1 MTYQEYM
8 NLLQT
13 KVIDILNRG
22 INPWQVEERA
32 RNGMSDRYYSGA
44 NALMLNISSLLF
56 HEGDMRWY
64 TLNQANK
71 LGSHVKKGMKA
82 TPAYFFQNTVDRPKK
97 DENGNIIKDENGL
110 TVYETVRI
118 PPVFKV
124 YYVFNARQLDP
135 VPPRKDVKHDTTFDR
150 EMAET
155 LLSNSPVNIDY
166 VQNPRQTPS
175 FIPGKDLI
183 KMPLRSTFP
192 DETEFFSTIFHEMA
206 HSTGAVNRLAR
217 KIENPFGNEPYAI
230 EELVAEIT
238 ALSLCED
245 CNMKYTHTSSAYYIG
260 SWLQAIRDPGFKLS
274 SIYSAVSKA
283 ARFLEHPEDRTRLIT
298 QVRNNEDEL
307 LLFNGEKYL
316 HIQRSES
323 DEEPWDYTIYD
334 KDLKD
339 LDGGRFGKE
348 GLKTSDAI
356 DQISQ
361 YHDLDPSIWTRVELS
376 TLNRIEE
383 PSVVAEKTPSTP
395 VYKTTEKATKQAET
409 TKISSLSPVIH
420 FTYSENYRVPINKDM
435 TIAEAD
441 KLLAMLNEDAR
452 KYEETITTRF
462 EIKFRLDGEDR
473 FYKTK
478 YVIGND
484 SDTIIEHISK
494 SAETF
499 LNDKKFQENYRNKY
513 GGEKFNEVL
522 EKKQSIHDRVVPSL
536 NCYKDLD
543 EQQERSEDLLERM
556 QKRSITT
563 VEREFIEYSKSVLD
577 WVTEQRKNLSSG
589 KPVDFLH
596 PPQLEDFQYIMP
608 ENGEDIKTVYIS
620 GPITADPNHRERFKS
635 AEESLSQAGYKAIN
649 PVELVKGKIPE
660 NLSAAETWRRAM
672 EIDLDALRH
681 SDAVVILDKNGLES
695 TGMDIETHLATRLNI
710 PLVTL
715 DHILSWKKE
724 QEKKVEIAKEQQ
736 NQRSVRR

>member
-13 KVIDILNRG
+13 KVIDILNKG

-71 LGSHVKKGMKA
+71 IGSHVIKGQKA
-82 TPAYFFQNTVDRPKK
+82 TPAYFFQNTVERPKK
-97 DENGNIIKDENGL
+97 DEDGNIVKDANGL
-110 TVYETVRI
+110 TVYEIVNI
-118 PPVFKV
+118 PPLFKV

-135 VPPRKDVKHDTTFDR
+135 IPPRKDVKHDTAYDK
-150 EMAET
+150 ELAESM
-155 LLSNSPVNIDY
+155 LSNTPVSIDY
-166 VQNPRQTPS
+166 VQNPKQTPS
-175 FIPGKDLI
+175 YIPGKDLI
-183 KMPLRSTFP
+183 RIPLRSSFP

-245 CNMKYTHTSSAYYIG
+245 CNMKYTNTSSAYYIA
-260 SWLQAIRDPGFKLS
+260 SWLQAIKDLGFKLS

-283 ARFLEHPEDRTRLIT
+283 ARFLEHPEDRTRLIA

-316 HIQRSES
+316 HLQRSYS

-334 KDLKD
+334 KNLKD

-361 YHDLDPSIWTRVELS
+361 NHDLDPSIWTRVELC
-376 TLNRIEE
+376 TLDRTEE
-383 PSVVAEKTPSTP
+383 PSIVAEKTPLA
-395 VYKTTEKATKQAET
+395 TTTKNVEKATKQPEPT
-409 TKISSLSPVIH
+409 EVSNLSPVIH
-420 FTYSENYRVPINKDM
+420 FTFSENYRVPINKGM

-441 KLLAMLNEDAR
+441 KLLATLNEDAK
-452 KYEETITTRF
+452 KYEETIKTRF
-462 EIKFRLDGEDR
+462 EITFKLEGEEKH
-473 FYKTK
+473 YKGV
-478 YVIGND
+478 YEIGND

-494 SAETF
+494 AAETF
-499 LNDKKFQENYRNKY
+499 LNDKNFQENFRNKY
-513 GGEKFNEVL
+513 GNEKFNEVL
-522 EKKQSIHDRVVPSL
+522 ENKQSIQDKIVPTL
-536 NCYKDLD
+536 NCYKNLD
-543 EQQERSEDLLERM
+543 EQQERSEELLERM

-563 VEREFIEYSKSVLD
+563 VEREFIEYSKSILD
-577 WVTEQRKNLSSG
+577 WVTEQRENLSSG
-589 KPVDFLH
+589 KAFDLLH

-608 ENGEDIKTVYIS
+608 ENGENIKTVYIS
-620 GPITADPNHRERFKS
+620 GPITADPNHRERFKN
-635 AEESLSQAGYKAIN
+635 AEESLSHAGYKAIN

-724 QEKKVEIAKEQQ
+724 QEKKIEIAKEQP

>member
-32 RNGMSDRYYSGA
+32 RNGISDRYYSGA

-71 LGSHVKKGMKA
+71 IGSHVINGQKA
-82 TPAYFFQNTVDRPKK
+82 TPAYFFQNTVERPKK
-97 DENGNIIKDENGL
+97 DEDGNIVKDKNGL
-110 TVYETVRI
+110 IVYETVRI
-118 PPVFKV
+118 PPIFKV

-135 VPPRKDVKHDTTFDR
+135 VPPRKDVKHDTTYDK
-150 EMAET
+150 ELAET
-155 LLSNSPVNIDY
+155 MLSNSPVSINY
-166 VQNPRQTPS
+166 VPNPKQVPS
-175 FIPGKDLI
+175 YRPGTDEI
-183 KMPLRSTFP
+183 TMPLKSTFL
-192 DETEFFSTIFHEMA
+192 DETEFFSTAFHEMA
-206 HSTGAVNRLAR
+206 HSTGAINRLAR

-245 CNMKYTHTSSAYYIG
+245 CNMKYTNTTSADYIA
-260 SWLQAIRDPGFKLS
+260 SWLQAIKDPDFKLS

-283 ARFLEHPEDRTRLIT
+283 ARFLEHPEDRARLIA

-316 HIQRSES
+316 HLQRSYS

-376 TLNRIEE
+376 TLNRTEE
-383 PSVVAEKTPSTP
+383 PSVVAETP
-395 VYKTTEKATKQAET
+395 A
-409 TKISSLSPVIH
+409 SPVIESKEAPKAKTKTELH
-420 FTYSENYRVPINKDM
+420 MTPVIRFTYSDNYRVPINKDL
-435 TIAEAD
+435 TITEAD
-441 KLLAMLNEDAR
+441 KLLASLNADAR
-452 KYEETITTRF
+452 RYDETIPT
-462 EIKFRLDGEDR
+462 KFNITVAINGKDEECPGR
-473 FYKTK
+473 
-478 YVIGND
+478 YVIGQD
-484 SDTIIEHISK
+484 SGTIFEHLTK
-494 SAETF
+494 ENEEF
-499 LNDKKFQENYRNKY
+499 LTNKRLRENIKRKH
-513 GGEKFNEVL
+513 GDEKFSRLLDL
-522 EKKQSIHDRVVPSL
+522 ENLKHDKILPALS
-536 NCYKDLD
+536 CHIGLD
-543 EQQERSEDLLERM
+543 EQQERSATLLERM
-556 QKRSITT
+556 EKRSITT
-563 VEREFIEYSKSVLD
+563 VEREFIEYSRSVLD
-577 WVTEQRKNLSSG
+577 WVEQQRKNIGTG
-589 KPVDFLH
+589 KAIDLLH

-608 ENGEDIKTVYIS
+608 DNGEAIKTVYIS
-620 GPITADPNHRERFKS
+620 GPITADPNHRERFKN
-635 AEESLSQAGYKAIN
+635 AEESLTQAGYKAIN

-724 QEKKVEIAKEQQ
+724 QEKKTEMQKEQS

>member
-32 RNGMSDRYYSGA
+32 RNGMTDRYYSGA

-56 HEGDMRWY
+56 HNGDMRWY

-71 LGSHVKKGMKA
+71 LGSHVIKGQKA

-97 DENGNIIKDENGL
+97 DEDGNIVKDANGL
-110 TVYETVRI
+110 IVYETVRI
-118 PPVFKV
+118 PPIFKV
-124 YYVFNARQLDP
+124 YYVFNARQLNP
-135 VPPRKDVKHDTTFDR
+135 VPPRKDVKHDTTYDR
-150 EMAET
+150 GLAET
-155 LLSNSPVNIDY
+155 FLANSPAGINY
-166 VQNPRQTPS
+166 VPNPKQVPS
-175 FIPGKDLI
+175 YRPGTDEI
-183 KMPLRSTFP
+183 TMPLKSSFL
-192 DETEFFSTIFHEMA
+192 DETEFFSSAFHEMA
-206 HSTGAVNRLAR
+206 HSTGAINRLAR

-245 CNMKYTHTSSAYYIG
+245 CNMKYTNTTSADYIA
-260 SWLQAIRDPGFKLS
+260 SWLEAIKDPDFKLS

-283 ARFLEHPEDRTRLIT
+283 ARFLEHPEDRTRLIA

-316 HIQRSES
+316 HIQRSYS

-334 KDLKD
+334 KNLYE

-361 YHDLDPSIWTRVELS
+361 YHDLDPSTWTRVELS
-376 TLNRIEE
+376 KLDRAEE
-383 PSVVAEKTPSTP
+383 PSVVAETPAPPVVEPKEDPKQAAKQEELHMTP
-395 VYKTTEKATKQAET
+395 V
-409 TKISSLSPVIH
+409 IR
-420 FTYSENYRVPINKDM
+420 FTYSDNYRVPINKDM

-441 KLLAMLNEDAR
+441 KLLASLNEDAR
-452 KYEETITTRF
+452 RYEETIPT
-462 EIKFRLDGEDR
+462 KFNITVAINGKDEECPGR
-473 FYKTK
+473 
-478 YVIGND
+478 YVIGQD
-484 SDTIIEHISK
+484 SGTIFEHLSK
-494 SAETF
+494 ENEIF
-499 LNDKKFQENYRNKY
+499 LINKRLQENVKRKH
-513 GGEKFNEVL
+513 GNENFSKLLDL
-522 EKKQSIHDRVVPSL
+522 ENLKHDKILPAL
-536 NCYKDLD
+536 GCHIGLD
-543 EQQERSEDLLERM
+543 EQQERSEALLESM
-556 QKRSITT
+556 EKRSITT
-563 VEREFIEYSKSVLD
+563 VEREFIEYSRSVLD
-577 WVTEQRKNLSSG
+577 WVEQQRENLGTG
-589 KPVDFLH
+589 KAIDLLH

-608 ENGEDIKTVYIS
+608 ENGEAIKTVYIS
-620 GPITADPNHRERFKS
+620 GPITADPNHKERFKN

-649 PVELVKGKIPE
+649 PVELVKGKLPE

-724 QEKKVEIAKEQQ
+724 QEKKTEMQKEQS

>member
-32 RNGMSDRYYSGA
+32 RNGMTDRYYSGA

-71 LGSHVKKGMKA
+71 IGSHVIKGQKA
-82 TPAYFFQNTVDRPKK
+82 TPAYFFQNTVERPKK
-97 DENGNIIKDENGL
+97 DEDGNIVKDKNGL
-110 TVYETVRI
+110 IVYETVRT
-118 PPVFKV
+118 PPIFKV

-135 VPPRKDVKHDTTFDR
+135 VPPRKDVKHDTTYDKDL
-150 EMAET
+150 AET
-155 LLSNSPVNIDY
+155 MLSNSPVSINY
-166 VQNPRQTPS
+166 VPNPKQVPS
-175 FIPGKDLI
+175 YRPGTDEI
-183 KMPLRSTFP
+183 TMPLKSTFL
-192 DETEFFSTIFHEMA
+192 DETEFFSTAFHEMA
-206 HSTGAVNRLAR
+206 HSTGAINRLAR

-245 CNMKYTHTSSAYYIG
+245 CNMKYTNTTSADYIA
-260 SWLQAIRDPGFKLS
+260 SWLQAIKDPDFKLS

-283 ARFLEHPEDRTRLIT
+283 ARFLEHPEDRTRLIA

-316 HIQRSES
+316 HIQRSYS

-334 KDLKD
+334 KNLYE

-361 YHDLDPSIWTRVELS
+361 YHDLDPSTWTRVELS
-376 TLNRIEE
+376 KLDRAEE
-383 PSVVAEKTPSTP
+383 PSVVAETPAPPVVEPKEDPKQAAKQEELHMTP
-395 VYKTTEKATKQAET
+395 V
-409 TKISSLSPVIH
+409 IR
-420 FTYSENYRVPINKDM
+420 FTYSDNYRVPINKDM

-441 KLLAMLNEDAR
+441 KLLASLNEDAR
-452 KYEETITTRF
+452 RYEETIPT
-462 EIKFRLDGEDR
+462 KFNITVAINGKDEECPGR
-473 FYKTK
+473 
-478 YVIGND
+478 YVIGQD
-484 SDTIIEHISK
+484 SGTIFEHLSK
-494 SAETF
+494 ENEIF
-499 LNDKKFQENYRNKY
+499 LINKRLQENVKRKH
-513 GGEKFNEVL
+513 GNENFSKLLDL
-522 EKKQSIHDRVVPSL
+522 ENLKHDKILPAL
-536 NCYKDLD
+536 GCHIGLD
-543 EQQERSEDLLERM
+543 EQQERSEALLESM
-556 QKRSITT
+556 EKRSITT
-563 VEREFIEYSKSVLD
+563 VEREFIEYSRSVLD
-577 WVTEQRKNLSSG
+577 WVEQQRENLGTG
-589 KPVDFLH
+589 KAIDLLH

-608 ENGEDIKTVYIS
+608 ENGEAIKTVYIS
-620 GPITADPNHRERFKS
+620 GPITADPNHKERFKN

-649 PVELVKGKIPE
+649 PVELVKGKLPE

-724 QEKKVEIAKEQQ
+724 QEKKTEMQKEQS

>member
-1 MTYQEYM
+1 
-8 NLLQT
+8 
-13 KVIDILNRG
+13 
-22 INPWQVEERA
+22 
-32 RNGMSDRYYSGA
+32 
-44 NALMLNISSLLF
+44 
-56 HEGDMRWY
+56 
-64 TLNQANK
+64 
-71 LGSHVKKGMKA
+71 MKA
-82 TPAYFFQNTVDRPKK
+82 TPAYFFQNTVEWPKK
-97 DENGNIIKDENGL
+97 EDEGYVIKDANGL
-110 TVYETVRI
+110 IVYETVRI
-118 PPVFKV
+118 PPIFKV

-135 VPPRKDVKHDTTFDR
+135 IPPRKDVKHDTTYDKGL
-150 EMAET
+150 AET
-155 LLSNSPVNIDY
+155 LLANSPAGINY
-166 VQNPRQTPS
+166 VPNPKKTPS
-175 FIPGKDLI
+175 YRPETDEITL
-183 KMPLRSTFP
+183 PLKSFFL
-192 DETEFFSTIFHEMA
+192 DETEFFSTAFHEMA

-245 CNMKYTHTSSAYYIG
+245 CNMKYTNTTSAEYIA
-260 SWLQAIRDPGFKLS
+260 SWLEAIRNPDFKLS

-283 ARFLEHPEDRTRLIT
+283 ARFLEHPEDRARLIT
-298 QVRNNEDEL
+298 QVRNNEDEV

-334 KDLKD
+334 KDLND

-361 YHDLDPSIWTRVELS
+361 YHNLDPSIWTRVELS
-376 TLNRIEE
+376 TLERTEE
-383 PSVVAEKTPSTP
+383 PSVVAEPPATP
-395 VYKTTEKATKQAET
+395 VIEPKEEPKPDAKQKLHLT
-409 TKISSLSPVIH
+409 PVIH
-420 FTYSENYRVPINKDM
+420 FTYADNYRGVPINKDM

-441 KLLAMLNEDAR
+441 KLLASVNEDAKR
-452 KYEETITTRF
+452 YKETIPT
-462 EIKFRLDGEDR
+462 KFKITVAINGKDEECSGR
-473 FYKTK
+473 
-478 YVIGND
+478 YVIGQD
-484 SDTIIEHISK
+484 SETIFELLTK
-494 SAETF
+494 ENELF
-499 LNDKKFQENYRNKY
+499 LSNKKLQENVKRKH
-513 GGEKFNEVL
+513 GDEKFSQLLDL
-522 EKKQSIHDRVVPSL
+522 ENLKHDKILPALS
-536 NCYKDLD
+536 CHMDLD
-543 EQQERSEDLLERM
+543 EQQERSKDLLARM
-556 QKRSITT
+556 EKRSITT

-577 WVTEQRKNLSSG
+577 WVEQQRENLGTG
-589 KPVDFLH
+589 KAVNLLH

-620 GPITADPNHRERFKS
+620 GPITADPNHRERFS
-635 AEESLSQAGYKAIN
+635 NAEKSLSEAGYKAIN

-724 QEKKVEIAKEQQ
+724 QEKKTEIAKEQP

>member
-1 MTYQEYM
+1 MTYLEYM

-13 KVIDILNRG
+13 KVVDILNKG
-22 INPWQVEERA
+22 INPWQVDERA

-56 HEGDMRWY
+56 HNGDMRWY

-71 LGSHVKKGMKA
+71 IGSHVRKGEKA
-82 TPAYFFQNTVDRPKK
+82 TPAYFFQNTVERPKK
-97 DENGNIIKDENGL
+97 DDDGNIVKDANGL
-110 TVYETVRI
+110 IVYETVRI
-118 PPVFKV
+118 PPIFKV

-135 VPPRKDVKHDTTFDR
+135 IPPRKDVKHDTTYDK
-150 EMAET
+150 ELAET
-155 LLSNSPVNIDY
+155 MLSNSPASINY
-166 VQNPRQTPS
+166 VSNPNQVPS
-175 FIPGKDLI
+175 YRPGTDEITIPLKSFFL
-183 KMPLRSTFP
+183 
-192 DETEFFSTIFHEMA
+192 DETEFFSTAFHEMA
-206 HSTGAVNRLAR
+206 HSTGAISRLAR
-217 KIENPFGNEPYAI
+217 EIANPFGSEPYAI

-245 CNMKYTHTSSAYYIG
+245 CNMKYTHTTSADYIG
-260 SWLQAIRDPGFKLS
+260 SWLQAIRNPDFKLS

-283 ARFLEHPEDRTRLIT
+283 ARFLEHPEDRIRLISQT
-298 QVRNNEDEL
+298 RNNEDEL

-316 HIQRSES
+316 HIQRSDS

-334 KDLKD
+334 KNLKD

-361 YHDLDPSIWTRVELS
+361 YHDLDPSIWKRVELS
-376 TLNRIEE
+376 TLEKTEE
-383 PSVVAEKTPSTP
+383 PSVVADSITSPDAEPQKEANHEEKQHLHMTP
-395 VYKTTEKATKQAET
+395 V
-409 TKISSLSPVIH
+409 IR
-420 FTYSENYRVPINKDM
+420 FTFSENYRVPINKDM

-441 KLLAMLNEDAR
+441 KLLASLNEDAKR
-452 KYEETITTRF
+452 YEETI
-462 EIKFRLDGEDR
+462 
-473 FYKTK
+473 KTK
-478 YVIGND
+478 FNIKVAINGKDEECPGRYDIGRD
-484 SDTIIEHISK
+484 SGTIFEHLT
-494 SAETF
+494 ETNEKF
-499 LNDKKFQENYRNKY
+499 LSDKKLQENIRKKH
-513 GGEKFNEVL
+513 GDEKFSSLL
-522 EKKQSIHDRVVPSL
+522 EKENLIHDRILPAL
-536 NCYKDLD
+536 GCHLDLD
-543 EQQERSEDLLERM
+543 EQQERSEALLERM
-556 QKRSITT
+556 EKRSITT

-577 WVTEQRKNLSSG
+577 WVEQQRENIGTGKHVNLL
-589 KPVDFLH
+589 D

-608 ENGEDIKTVYIS
+608 ENGEAIRTVYIS
-620 GPITADPNHRERFKS
+620 GPITADPNHRERFKN

-660 NLSAAETWRRAM
+660 NFSAAETWRRAM

-724 QEKKVEIAKEQQ
+724 QEKKTEIAKEQP

>member
-32 RNGMSDRYYSGA
+32 RNGMTDRYYNGA

-82 TPAYFFQNTVDRPKK
+82 TPAYFFQNTVERPKK
-97 DENGNIIKDENGL
+97 DDDGNVIKDANGL
-110 TVYETVRI
+110 IVYETVRI
-118 PPVFKV
+118 PPIFKV

-135 VPPRKDVKHDTTFDR
+135 IPPRKDVKHDTTYDKGL
-150 EMAET
+150 AET
-155 LLSNSPVNIDY
+155 LLANSPAGINY
-166 VQNPRQTPS
+166 VPNPKKTPS
-175 FIPGKDLI
+175 YRPETDEITL
-183 KMPLRSTFP
+183 PLKSFFL
-192 DETEFFSTIFHEMA
+192 DETEFFSTAFHEMA

-245 CNMKYTHTSSAYYIG
+245 CNMKYTNTTSAEYIA
-260 SWLQAIRDPGFKLS
+260 SWLEAIRNPDFKLS

-283 ARFLEHPEDRTRLIT
+283 ARFLEHPEDRARLIT
-298 QVRNNEDEL
+298 QVRNNEDEV

-334 KDLKD
+334 KDLND

-361 YHDLDPSIWTRVELS
+361 YHNLDPSIWTRVELS
-376 TLNRIEE
+376 TLERTEE
-383 PSVVAEKTPSTP
+383 PSVVAEPPATP
-395 VYKTTEKATKQAET
+395 VIEPKEEPKPDAKQKLHLT
-409 TKISSLSPVIH
+409 PVIH
-420 FTYSENYRVPINKDM
+420 FTYADNYRGVPINKDM

-441 KLLAMLNEDAR
+441 KLLASVNEDAKR
-452 KYEETITTRF
+452 YKETIPT
-462 EIKFRLDGEDR
+462 KFKITVAINGKDEECPGR
-473 FYKTK
+473 
-478 YVIGND
+478 YVIGQD
-484 SDTIIEHISK
+484 SETIFELLTK
-494 SAETF
+494 ENELF
-499 LNDKKFQENYRNKY
+499 LSNKKLQENVKRKH
-513 GGEKFNEVL
+513 GDEKFSQLLDL
-522 EKKQSIHDRVVPSL
+522 ENLKHDKILPALS
-536 NCYKDLD
+536 CHMDLD
-543 EQQERSEDLLERM
+543 EQQERSKDLLARM
-556 QKRSITT
+556 EKRSITT

-577 WVTEQRKNLSSG
+577 WVEQQRENLGTG
-589 KPVDFLH
+589 KAVNLLH

-620 GPITADPNHRERFKS
+620 GPITADPNHRERFS
-635 AEESLSQAGYKAIN
+635 NAEKSLSEAGYKAIN

-724 QEKKVEIAKEQQ
+724 QEKKTEIAKEQP

>member
-32 RNGMSDRYYSGA
+32 RNGISDRYYSGA

-71 LGSHVKKGMKA
+71 IGSHVIKGQKA
-82 TPAYFFQNTVDRPKK
+82 TPAYFFQNTVERPKK
-97 DENGNIIKDENGL
+97 DEDGNIIKDKNGL
-110 TVYETVRI
+110 IVYETVRI
-118 PPVFKV
+118 PPIFKV

-135 VPPRKDVKHDTTFDR
+135 VPPRKDVKHDTTYDK
-150 EMAET
+150 ELAET
-155 LLSNSPVNIDY
+155 MLSNSPVSINY
-166 VQNPRQTPS
+166 VPNPKQVPS
-175 FIPGKDLI
+175 YRPGTDEI
-183 KMPLRSTFP
+183 TMPLKSTFL
-192 DETEFFSTIFHEMA
+192 DETEFFSTAFHEMA
-206 HSTGAVNRLAR
+206 HSTGAINRLAR

-245 CNMKYTHTSSAYYIG
+245 CNMKYTNTTSADYIA
-260 SWLQAIRDPGFKLS
+260 SWLQAIKDPDFKLS
-274 SIYSAVSKA
+274 SIYSSVSKA
-283 ARFLEHPEDRTRLIT
+283 ARFLEHPEDRARLIA
-298 QVRNNEDEL
+298 QGRNNEDEI

-316 HIQRSES
+316 HLQRSYS

-376 TLNRIEE
+376 ILNRTEE
-383 PSVVAEKTPSTP
+383 PSVVAETP
-395 VYKTTEKATKQAET
+395 A
-409 TKISSLSPVIH
+409 SPVIESEEVPKAETKTELH
-420 FTYSENYRVPINKDM
+420 MTPVIRFTYSDNYRVPINKDLTM
-435 TIAEAD
+435 AEAD
-441 KLLAMLNEDAR
+441 KLLASLNEDAR
-452 KYEETITTRF
+452 RYEETIPT
-462 EIKFRLDGEDR
+462 KFNITVAINGKDEECPGR
-473 FYKTK
+473 
-478 YVIGND
+478 YVIGRDSGTIFEHLTKEND
-484 SDTIIEHISK
+484 E
-494 SAETF
+494 F
-499 LNDKKFQENYRNKY
+499 LTNKRLRENIKRKH
-513 GGEKFNEVL
+513 GDEKFSRLLDL
-522 EKKQSIHDRVVPSL
+522 ENLKHDKILPALS
-536 NCYKDLD
+536 CHIGLD
-543 EQQERSEDLLERM
+543 EQQERSETLLENM
-556 QKRSITT
+556 EKRSITT
-563 VEREFIEYSKSVLD
+563 VEREFIEYSRSVLD
-577 WVTEQRKNLSSG
+577 WVEQQRKNIGTG
-589 KPVDFLH
+589 KAIDLLR

-608 ENGEDIKTVYIS
+608 ENGEAIKTVYIS
-620 GPITADPNHRERFKS
+620 GPITADPNHRERFKN
-635 AEESLSQAGYKAIN
+635 AEESLSQAGYRAIN

-724 QEKKVEIAKEQQ
+724 QEKKTEIAKEQPT
-736 NQRSVRR
+736 QRSVRR

>member
-1 MTYQEYM
+1 M
-8 NLLQT
+8 
-13 KVIDILNRG
+13 
-22 INPWQVEERA
+22 
-32 RNGMSDRYYSGA
+32 
-44 NALMLNISSLLF
+44 
-56 HEGDMRWY
+56 
-64 TLNQANK
+64 
-71 LGSHVKKGMKA
+71 
-82 TPAYFFQNTVDRPKK
+82 
-97 DENGNIIKDENGL
+97 IK
-110 TVYETVRI
+110 I
-118 PPVFKV
+118 
-124 YYVFNARQLDP
+124 
-135 VPPRKDVKHDTTFDR
+135 
-150 EMAET
+150 
-155 LLSNSPVNIDY
+155 
-166 VQNPRQTPS
+166 
-175 FIPGKDLI
+175 
-183 KMPLRSTFP
+183 PLRSSFP
-192 DETEFFSTIFHEMA
+192 DETEFFSTTFHEMA
-206 HSTGAVNRLAR
+206 HSTGAINRLAR
-217 KIENPFGNEPYAI
+217 EIANPFGSEPYAI

-245 CNMKYTHTSSAYYIG
+245 CNMKYTHTTSADYIG
-260 SWLQAIRDPGFKLS
+260 SWLQAISNPDFKLA
-274 SIYSAVSKA
+274 SIYSSVSKA
-283 ARFLEHPEDRTRLIT
+283 ARFLEHPEDRTRLIA
-298 QVRNNEDEL
+298 QVRNNEEEL

-316 HIQRSES
+316 HLQRSES

-361 YHDLDPSIWTRVELS
+361 YHNLDPSIWQRVELS
-376 TLNRIEE
+376 TLDMAVE
-383 PSVVAEKTPSTP
+383 PSIVAEKAPSASISKNNEQIASKSEDK
-395 VYKTTEKATKQAET
+395 KT
-409 TKISSLSPVIH
+409 SSFAPVIR
-420 FTYSENYRVPINKDM
+420 FTFSENYRVPRDKDM

-441 KLLAMLNEDAR
+441 KLLASLNEDAK
-452 KYEETITTRF
+452 KYEETIKTRF
-462 EIKFRLDGEDR
+462 EISFKLDGEDK
-473 FYKTK
+473 FYKGK
-478 YVIGND
+478 YEIGND

-499 LNDKKFQENYRNKY
+499 LNDKNLQENFRKKY
-513 GGEKFNEVL
+513 GDEKFNEIL
-522 EKKQSIHDRVVPSL
+522 ENKQSIQDRIVPTL
-536 NCYKDLD
+536 NCYKNLD
-543 EQQERSEDLLERM
+543 EQQERSENLLERM

-563 VEREFIEYSKSVLD
+563 VEREFIEYSKSILD

-589 KPVDFLH
+589 KSFDLLH

-608 ENGEDIKTVYIS
+608 ENGDDIKTVYIS
-620 GPITADPNHRERFKS
+620 GPITAYPNHRERFKS

-724 QEKKVEIAKEQQ
+724 QEKNAEIAKEQP

>member
-22 INPWQVEERA
+22 INPWQIEERA
-32 RNGMSDRYYSGA
+32 RNGISDRYYSGA

-71 LGSHVKKGMKA
+71 IGSHVIKGHKA
-82 TPAYFFQNTVDRPKK
+82 TPAYFFQNTVERPKK
-97 DENGNIIKDENGL
+97 DEDGNIVKDKNGL
-110 TVYETVRI
+110 IVYETVRI
-118 PPVFKV
+118 PPIFKV

-135 VPPRKDVKHDTTFDR
+135 VPPRKDVKHDTTYDKDL
-150 EMAET
+150 AET
-155 LLSNSPVNIDY
+155 MLSNSPVSINY
-166 VQNPRQTPS
+166 VPNPKQVPS
-175 FIPGKDLI
+175 YRPGTDEI
-183 KMPLRSTFP
+183 TMPLKSTFL
-192 DETEFFSTIFHEMA
+192 DETEFFSTAFHEMA
-206 HSTGAVNRLAR
+206 HSTGAINRLAR

-245 CNMKYTHTSSAYYIG
+245 CNMKYTNTTSADYIA
-260 SWLQAIRDPGFKLS
+260 SWLQAIKDPDFKLS

-283 ARFLEHPEDRTRLIT
+283 ARFLEHPEDRTRLIA
-298 QVRNNEDEL
+298 QGRNNEDEL

-316 HIQRSES
+316 HLQRSYS

-376 TLNRIEE
+376 ILNRTEE
-383 PSVVAEKTPSTP
+383 PSVVAETP
-395 VYKTTEKATKQAET
+395 A
-409 TKISSLSPVIH
+409 SPVIESEEAPKAETKTELH
-420 FTYSENYRVPINKDM
+420 MTPVIRFTYSDNYRVPIDKDM
-435 TIAEAD
+435 TMAEAD
-441 KLLAMLNEDAR
+441 KLLASLNEDAR
-452 KYEETITTRF
+452 RYEETIPT
-462 EIKFRLDGEDR
+462 KFNITVAINGKDEECPGR
-473 FYKTK
+473 
-478 YVIGND
+478 YVIGRD
-484 SDTIIEHISK
+484 SGTIFEHLTK
-494 SAETF
+494 ENEEF
-499 LNDKKFQENYRNKY
+499 LTNKRLRENIKRKH
-513 GGEKFNEVL
+513 GDEKFSRLLDL
-522 EKKQSIHDRVVPSL
+522 ENLKHDKILPALS
-536 NCYKDLD
+536 CHIGLD
-543 EQQERSEDLLERM
+543 EQQERSATLLENM
-556 QKRSITT
+556 EKRSITT
-563 VEREFIEYSKSVLD
+563 SVLD
-577 WVTEQRKNLSSG
+577 WVEQQRKNIGTG
-589 KPVDFLH
+589 KAIDLLH

-608 ENGEDIKTVYIS
+608 ENGEAIKTVYIS
-620 GPITADPNHRERFKS
+620 GPITADPNHRERFKN

-724 QEKKVEIAKEQQ
+724 QEKKTEIAKEQPT
-736 NQRSVRR
+736 QRSVRR

>member
-32 RNGMSDRYYSGA
+32 RNGMSNRYYSGA

-71 LGSHVKKGMKA
+71 LGSHVKKGQKA
-82 TPAYFFQNTVDRPKK
+82 TPAYFFQNTIDRPKK
-97 DENGNIIKDENGL
+97 DEDGNIIKDANGL

-118 PPVFKV
+118 PPIFKV

-135 VPPRKDVKHDTTFDR
+135 IPPRKDVKHDTTFDR

-183 KMPLRSTFP
+183 RIPLRSSFP

-245 CNMKYTHTSSAYYIG
+245 CNMKYTHTTSAEYIA
-260 SWLQAIRDPGFKLS
+260 SWLQAIKDPGFKLS
-274 SIYSAVSKA
+274 SIYSSVSKA
-283 ARFLEHPEDRTRLIT
+283 ARFLEHPEDRTRLIA

-316 HIQRSES
+316 HLQRSES

-334 KDLKD
+334 KNLKD

-361 YHDLDPSIWTRVELS
+361 YHDLDPSIWQRVELS
-376 TLNRIEE
+376 ILERAEE
-383 PSVVAEKTPSTP
+383 PSIVAEKAPSVPLSKDNDQTGNKP
-395 VYKTTEKATKQAET
+395 EKEKT
-409 TKISSLSPVIH
+409 SSLAPVIR
-420 FTYSENYRVPINKDM
+420 FTYSENYRVPRDKDM

-441 KLLAMLNEDAR
+441 RLLATLNEDAK
-452 KYEETITTRF
+452 KYEETIKTRF
-462 EIKFRLDGEDR
+462 EISFRLDGEDKC
-473 FYKTK
+473 YKGK
-478 YVIGND
+478 YEIGND

-499 LNDKKFQENYRNKY
+499 LNDRNLQENVRKKY
-513 GGEKFNEVL
+513 GDNKFKEIL
-522 EKKQSIHDRVVPSL
+522 ENKQAIQDKIVPSL
-536 NCYKDLD
+536 SCYMDLD
-543 EQQERSEDLLERM
+543 EQQERSQDLLARM
-556 QKRSITT
+556 EKRSITT

-577 WVTEQRKNLSSG
+577 WVTEQRKNLGSG

-724 QEKKVEIAKEQQ
+724 QEKKAEIAKEQP

>member
-22 INPWQVEERA
+22 INPWQIEERA
-32 RNGMSDRYYSGA
+32 RNGISDRYYSGA

-71 LGSHVKKGMKA
+71 IGSHVIKGHKA
-82 TPAYFFQNTVDRPKK
+82 TPAYFFQNTVERPKK
-97 DENGNIIKDENGL
+97 DEDGNIVKDKNGL
-110 TVYETVRI
+110 IVYETVRI
-118 PPVFKV
+118 PPIFKV

-135 VPPRKDVKHDTTFDR
+135 VPPRKDVKHDTTYDK
-150 EMAET
+150 ELAET
-155 LLSNSPVNIDY
+155 MLSNSPVSINY
-166 VQNPRQTPS
+166 VPNPKQVPS
-175 FIPGKDLI
+175 YRPGTDEI
-183 KMPLRSTFP
+183 TMPLKSTFL
-192 DETEFFSTIFHEMA
+192 DETEFFSTAFHEMA
-206 HSTGAVNRLAR
+206 HSTGAINRLAR

-245 CNMKYTHTSSAYYIG
+245 CNMKYTNTTSADYIA
-260 SWLQAIRDPGFKLS
+260 SWLEAIKDPDFKLS

-283 ARFLEHPEDRTRLIT
+283 ARFLEHPEDRTRLIA

-316 HIQRSES
+316 HIQRSYS

-334 KDLKD
+334 KNLYE

-361 YHDLDPSIWTRVELS
+361 YHDLDPSTWTRVELS
-376 TLNRIEE
+376 KLDRAEE
-383 PSVVAEKTPSTP
+383 PSVVAETPAPPVVEPKEDPKQAAKQEELHMTP
-395 VYKTTEKATKQAET
+395 V
-409 TKISSLSPVIH
+409 IR
-420 FTYSENYRVPINKDM
+420 FTYSDNYRVPINKDM

-441 KLLAMLNEDAR
+441 KLLASLNEDTR
-452 KYEETITTRF
+452 RYEETIPT
-462 EIKFRLDGEDR
+462 KFNITVAINGKDEECPGR
-473 FYKTK
+473 
-478 YVIGND
+478 YVIGQD
-484 SDTIIEHISK
+484 SGTIFEHLSK
-494 SAETF
+494 ENEIF
-499 LNDKKFQENYRNKY
+499 LINKRLQENVKRKH
-513 GGEKFNEVL
+513 GNENFSKLLDL
-522 EKKQSIHDRVVPSL
+522 ENLKHDKILPAL
-536 NCYKDLD
+536 GCHIGLD
-543 EQQERSEDLLERM
+543 EQQERSEALLESM
-556 QKRSITT
+556 EKRSITT
-563 VEREFIEYSKSVLD
+563 VEREFIEYSRSVLD
-577 WVTEQRKNLSSG
+577 WVEQQRENLGTG
-589 KPVDFLH
+589 KAIDLLH

-608 ENGEDIKTVYIS
+608 ENGEAIKTVYIS
-620 GPITADPNHRERFKS
+620 GPITADPNHKERFKN

-649 PVELVKGKIPE
+649 PVELVKGKLPE

-724 QEKKVEIAKEQQ
+724 QEKKTEMQKEQS

>member
-32 RNGMSDRYYSGA
+32 RNGMTDRYYNGA

-71 LGSHVKKGMKA
+71 LGSHVKRGMKA
-82 TPAYFFQNTVDRPKK
+82 TPAYFFQNTVERPKK
-97 DENGNIIKDENGL
+97 DDDGNVIKDANGL
-110 TVYETVRI
+110 IVYETVRI
-118 PPVFKV
+118 PPIFKV

-135 VPPRKDVKHDTTFDR
+135 IPPRKDVKHDTTYDKGL
-150 EMAET
+150 AET
-155 LLSNSPVNIDY
+155 LLANSPAGITY
-166 VQNPRQTPS
+166 VPNPKKTPS
-175 FIPGKDLI
+175 YRPETDEITL
-183 KMPLRSTFP
+183 PLKSFFL
-192 DETEFFSTIFHEMA
+192 DETEFFSTAFHEMA

-245 CNMKYTHTSSAYYIG
+245 CNMKYTNTTSAEYIA
-260 SWLQAIRDPGFKLS
+260 SWLEAIRNPDFKLS

-283 ARFLEHPEDRTRLIT
+283 ARFLEHPEDRARLIT

-334 KDLKD
+334 KDLND

-361 YHDLDPSIWTRVELS
+361 YHNLDPSIWTRVELS
-376 TLNRIEE
+376 TLERTEE
-383 PSVVAEKTPSTP
+383 PSVVAEPPATPAIEP
-395 VYKTTEKATKQAET
+395 KEEPKPDAKQKLHLT
-409 TKISSLSPVIH
+409 PVIH
-420 FTYSENYRVPINKDM
+420 FTYADNYRGVPINKDM

-441 KLLAMLNEDAR
+441 KLLASVNEDAKR
-452 KYEETITTRF
+452 YKETIPT
-462 EIKFRLDGEDR
+462 KFKITVAINGKDEECSGR
-473 FYKTK
+473 
-478 YVIGND
+478 YVIGQD
-484 SDTIIEHISK
+484 SETIFELLTK
-494 SAETF
+494 
-499 LNDKKFQENYRNKY
+499 ENVKRKH
-513 GGEKFNEVL
+513 GDEKFSQLLDL
-522 EKKQSIHDRVVPSL
+522 ENLKHDKILPALS
-536 NCYKDLD
+536 CHMDLD
-543 EQQERSEDLLERM
+543 EQQERSKDLLARM
-556 QKRSITT
+556 EKRSITT

-577 WVTEQRKNLSSG
+577 WVEQQRENLGTG
-589 KPVDFLH
+589 KAVNLLH

-620 GPITADPNHRERFKS
+620 GPITADPNHRERFS
-635 AEESLSQAGYKAIN
+635 NAEKSLSEAGYKAIN

-724 QEKKVEIAKEQQ
+724 QEKKTEIAKEQQ
-736 NQRSVRR
+736 SNRSVRR

>member
-32 RNGMSDRYYSGA
+32 RNGISDRYYSGA

-71 LGSHVKKGMKA
+71 IGSHVIKGQKA
-82 TPAYFFQNTVDRPKK
+82 TPAYFFQNTVERPKK
-97 DENGNIIKDENGL
+97 DEDGNIVKDKNGL
-110 TVYETVRI
+110 IVYETVRI
-118 PPVFKV
+118 PPIFKV

-135 VPPRKDVKHDTTFDR
+135 VPPRKDVKHDTTYDK
-150 EMAET
+150 ELAET
-155 LLSNSPVNIDY
+155 MLSNSPVSINY
-166 VQNPRQTPS
+166 VPNPKQVPS
-175 FIPGKDLI
+175 YRPGTDEI
-183 KMPLRSTFP
+183 TMPLKSTFL
-192 DETEFFSTIFHEMA
+192 DETEFFSTAFHEMA
-206 HSTGAVNRLAR
+206 HSTGAINRLAR

-245 CNMKYTHTSSAYYIG
+245 CNMKYTNTTSADYIA
-260 SWLQAIRDPGFKLS
+260 SWLQAIKDPDFKLS

-283 ARFLEHPEDRTRLIT
+283 ARFLEHPEDRTRLIA
-298 QVRNNEDEL
+298 QVRNNENEL

-316 HIQRSES
+316 HLQRSYS

-376 TLNRIEE
+376 TLNRTEE
-383 PSVVAEKTPSTP
+383 PSVVAETP
-395 VYKTTEKATKQAET
+395 A
-409 TKISSLSPVIH
+409 SPVIESKEAPKAKTKTELH
-420 FTYSENYRVPINKDM
+420 MTPVIRFTYSDNYRVPINKDL
-435 TIAEAD
+435 TITEAD
-441 KLLAMLNEDAR
+441 KLLASLNEDAR
-452 KYEETITTRF
+452 RYEETIPT
-462 EIKFRLDGEDR
+462 KFNITVAINGKDEECPGR
-473 FYKTK
+473 
-478 YVIGND
+478 YVIGQD
-484 SDTIIEHISK
+484 SGTIFEHLTK
-494 SAETF
+494 ENEEF
-499 LNDKKFQENYRNKY
+499 LTNKRLRENIKRKH
-513 GGEKFNEVL
+513 GDEKFSRLLDL
-522 EKKQSIHDRVVPSL
+522 ENLKHDKILPALS
-536 NCYKDLD
+536 CHIGLD
-543 EQQERSEDLLERM
+543 EQQERSATLLERM
-556 QKRSITT
+556 EKRSITT
-563 VEREFIEYSKSVLD
+563 VEREFIEYSRSVLD
-577 WVTEQRKNLSSG
+577 WVEQQRKNIGTG
-589 KPVDFLH
+589 KAIDLLH

-608 ENGEDIKTVYIS
+608 ENGEAIKTVYIS
-620 GPITADPNHRERFKS
+620 GPITADPNHRERFKN

-724 QEKKVEIAKEQQ
+724 QEKKTEIAKEQP

>member
-13 KVIDILNRG
+13 KVIDILNKG

-71 LGSHVKKGMKA
+71 IGSHVIKEQKA
-82 TPAYFFQNTVDRPKK
+82 TPAYFFQNTVERPKK
-97 DENGNIIKDENGL
+97 DEDGNIVKDKNGL
-110 TVYETVRI
+110 IVYETVRI
-118 PPVFKV
+118 PPIFKV

-135 VPPRKDVKHDTTFDR
+135 VPPRKDVKHDTTYDK
-150 EMAET
+150 ELAET
-155 LLSNSPVNIDY
+155 ILLNSPVSINY
-166 VQNPRQTPS
+166 VPNPKQVPS
-175 FIPGKDLI
+175 YRPGTDEI
-183 KMPLRSTFP
+183 TMPLKSTFL
-192 DETEFFSTIFHEMA
+192 DEPEFFSTAFHEMA
-206 HSTGAVNRLAR
+206 HSTGAINRLAR

-245 CNMKYTHTSSAYYIG
+245 CNMKYTNTTSADYIA
-260 SWLQAIRDPGFKLS
+260 SWLQAIKDPDFKLS

-283 ARFLEHPEDRTRLIT
+283 ARFLEHPEDRTRLIA
-298 QVRNNEDEL
+298 QGRNNEDEL
-307 LLFNGEKYL
+307 FLFNGEKYL
-316 HIQRSES
+316 HLQRSYS

-376 TLNRIEE
+376 ILNRTEE
-383 PSVVAEKTPSTP
+383 PSVVAETP
-395 VYKTTEKATKQAET
+395 A
-409 TKISSLSPVIH
+409 SPVIESEEAPKAETKTELH
-420 FTYSENYRVPINKDM
+420 MTPVIRFTYSDNYRVPIDKDM
-435 TIAEAD
+435 TMAEAD
-441 KLLAMLNEDAR
+441 KLLASLNEDAR
-452 KYEETITTRF
+452 RYEETIPT
-462 EIKFRLDGEDR
+462 KFNITVAINGKDEECPGR
-473 FYKTK
+473 
-478 YVIGND
+478 YVIGRD
-484 SDTIIEHISK
+484 SGTIFEHLTK
-494 SAETF
+494 ENEEF
-499 LNDKKFQENYRNKY
+499 LTNKRLRENIKRKH
-513 GGEKFNEVL
+513 GDEKFSRLLDL
-522 EKKQSIHDRVVPSL
+522 ENLKHDKILPALS
-536 NCYKDLD
+536 CHIGLD
-543 EQQERSEDLLERM
+543 EQQERSETLLERM
-556 QKRSITT
+556 EKR
-563 VEREFIEYSKSVLD
+563 SVLD
-577 WVTEQRKNLSSG
+577 WVEQQRKNIGTG
-589 KPVDFLH
+589 KAIDLLH

-608 ENGEDIKTVYIS
+608 ENGEAIKTVYIS
-620 GPITADPNHRERFKS
+620 GPITADPNHRERFKN

-724 QEKKVEIAKEQQ
+724 QEKKTEIAKEQP

>member
-32 RNGMSDRYYSGA
+32 RNGMTDRYYSGA

-56 HEGDMRWY
+56 HNGDMRWY

-71 LGSHVKKGMKA
+71 LGSHVIKGQKA
-82 TPAYFFQNTVDRPKK
+82 TPAYFFQNTVERPKK
-97 DENGNIIKDENGL
+97 DEDGNIVKDKNGL
-110 TVYETVRI
+110 IVYETVRI
-118 PPVFKV
+118 PPIFKV
-124 YYVFNARQLDP
+124 YYVFNARQLNP
-135 VPPRKDVKHDTTFDR
+135 VPPRKDVKHDTTYDR
-150 EMAET
+150 GLAET
-155 LLSNSPVNIDY
+155 FLANSPAGINY
-166 VQNPRQTPS
+166 VPNPKQVPS
-175 FIPGKDLI
+175 YRPGTDEITIPLKSSFL
-183 KMPLRSTFP
+183 
-192 DETEFFSTIFHEMA
+192 DETEFFSSAFHEMA
-206 HSTGAVNRLAR
+206 HSTGAINRLAR

-245 CNMKYTHTSSAYYIG
+245 CNMKYTNTTSADYIA
-260 SWLQAIRDPGFKLS
+260 SWLEAIKDPDFKLS

-283 ARFLEHPEDRTRLIT
+283 ARFLEHPEDRTRLIA

-316 HIQRSES
+316 HIQRSYS

-334 KDLKD
+334 KNLYE

-361 YHDLDPSIWTRVELS
+361 YHDLDPSTWTRVELS
-376 TLNRIEE
+376 KLDRAEE
-383 PSVVAEKTPSTP
+383 PSVVAETPAPPVVEPKEDPKQAAKQEELHMTP
-395 VYKTTEKATKQAET
+395 V
-409 TKISSLSPVIH
+409 IR
-420 FTYSENYRVPINKDM
+420 FTYSDNYRVPINKDM

-441 KLLAMLNEDAR
+441 KLLASLNEDAR
-452 KYEETITTRF
+452 RYEETIPT
-462 EIKFRLDGEDR
+462 KFNITVAINGKDEECPGR
-473 FYKTK
+473 
-478 YVIGND
+478 YVIGQD
-484 SDTIIEHISK
+484 SGTIFEHLSK
-494 SAETF
+494 ENEIF
-499 LNDKKFQENYRNKY
+499 LINKRLQENVKRKH
-513 GGEKFNEVL
+513 GNENFSKLLDL
-522 EKKQSIHDRVVPSL
+522 ENLKHDKILPAL
-536 NCYKDLD
+536 GCHIGLD
-543 EQQERSEDLLERM
+543 EQQERSEALLESM
-556 QKRSITT
+556 EKRSITT
-563 VEREFIEYSKSVLD
+563 VEREFIEYSRSVLD
-577 WVTEQRKNLSSG
+577 WVEQQRRNIGTG
-589 KPVDFLH
+589 KAIDLLH

-608 ENGEDIKTVYIS
+608 ENGEAIKTVYIS
-620 GPITADPNHRERFKS
+620 GPITADPNHKERFKN

-649 PVELVKGKIPE
+649 PVELVKGKLPE

-724 QEKKVEIAKEQQ
+724 QEKKTEMQKEQS

>member
-32 RNGMSDRYYSGA
+32 RNGMTDRYYSGA

-56 HEGDMRWY
+56 HNGDMRWY

-71 LGSHVKKGMKA
+71 LGSHVIKGQKA

-97 DENGNIIKDENGL
+97 DEDGNIVKDANGL
-110 TVYETVRI
+110 IVYETVRI
-118 PPVFKV
+118 PPIFKV
-124 YYVFNARQLDP
+124 YYVFNARQLNP
-135 VPPRKDVKHDTTFDR
+135 VPPRKDVKHDTTYDR
-150 EMAET
+150 GLAET
-155 LLSNSPVNIDY
+155 FLANSPAGINY
-166 VQNPRQTPS
+166 VPNPKQVPS
-175 FIPGKDLI
+175 YRPGTDEITIPLKSSFL
-183 KMPLRSTFP
+183 
-192 DETEFFSTIFHEMA
+192 DETEFFSSAFHEMA
-206 HSTGAVNRLAR
+206 HSTGAINRLAR
-217 KIENPFGNEPYAI
+217 KIENPFGNEAI

-245 CNMKYTHTSSAYYIG
+245 CNMKYTNTTSADYIA
-260 SWLQAIRDPGFKLS
+260 SWLEAIKDPDFKLS

-283 ARFLEHPEDRTRLIT
+283 ARFLEHPEDRTRLIA

-316 HIQRSES
+316 HIQRSYS

-334 KDLKD
+334 KNLYE

-361 YHDLDPSIWTRVELS
+361 YHDLDPSTWTRVELS
-376 TLNRIEE
+376 KLDRAEE
-383 PSVVAEKTPSTP
+383 PSVVAETPAPPVVEPKEDPKQAAKQEELHMTP
-395 VYKTTEKATKQAET
+395 V
-409 TKISSLSPVIH
+409 IR
-420 FTYSENYRVPINKDM
+420 FTYSDNYRVPINKDM

-441 KLLAMLNEDAR
+441 KLLASLNEDAR
-452 KYEETITTRF
+452 RYEETIPT
-462 EIKFRLDGEDR
+462 KFNITVAINGKDEECPGR
-473 FYKTK
+473 
-478 YVIGND
+478 YVIGQD
-484 SDTIIEHISK
+484 SGTIFEHLSK
-494 SAETF
+494 ENEIF
-499 LNDKKFQENYRNKY
+499 LINKRLQENVKRKH
-513 GGEKFNEVL
+513 GNENFSKLLDL
-522 EKKQSIHDRVVPSL
+522 ENLKHDKILPAL
-536 NCYKDLD
+536 GCHIGLD
-543 EQQERSEDLLERM
+543 EQQERSEALLESM
-556 QKRSITT
+556 EKRSITT
-563 VEREFIEYSKSVLD
+563 VEREFIEYSRSVLD
-577 WVTEQRKNLSSG
+577 WVEQQRENLGTG
-589 KPVDFLH
+589 KAIDLLH

-608 ENGEDIKTVYIS
+608 ENGEAIKTVYIS
-620 GPITADPNHRERFKS
+620 GPITADPNHKERFKN

-649 PVELVKGKIPE
+649 PVELVKGKLPE

-724 QEKKVEIAKEQQ
+724 QEKKTEMQKEQS

>member
-32 RNGMSDRYYSGA
+32 RNGMTDRYYNGA

-71 LGSHVKKGMKA
+71 LGSHVKRGMKA
-82 TPAYFFQNTVDRPKK
+82 TPAYFFQNTVERPKK
-97 DENGNIIKDENGL
+97 DDDGNVIKDANGL
-110 TVYETVRI
+110 IVYETVRI
-118 PPVFKV
+118 PPIFKV

-135 VPPRKDVKHDTTFDR
+135 IPPRKDVKHDTTYDKGL
-150 EMAET
+150 AET
-155 LLSNSPVNIDY
+155 LLANSPAGITY
-166 VQNPRQTPS
+166 VPNPKKTPS
-175 FIPGKDLI
+175 YRPETDEITL
-183 KMPLRSTFP
+183 PLKSFFL
-192 DETEFFSTIFHEMA
+192 DETEFFSTAFHEMA

-245 CNMKYTHTSSAYYIG
+245 CNMKYTNTTSAEYIA
-260 SWLQAIRDPGFKLS
+260 SWLEAIRNPDFKLS

-283 ARFLEHPEDRTRLIT
+283 ARFLEHPEDRARLIT

-334 KDLKD
+334 KDLND

-361 YHDLDPSIWTRVELS
+361 YHNLDPSIWTRVELS
-376 TLNRIEE
+376 TLERTEE
-383 PSVVAEKTPSTP
+383 PSVVAEPPATPAIEP
-395 VYKTTEKATKQAET
+395 KEEPKPDAKQKLHLT
-409 TKISSLSPVIH
+409 PVIH
-420 FTYSENYRVPINKDM
+420 FTYADNYRGVPINKDM

-441 KLLAMLNEDAR
+441 KLLASVNEDAKR
-452 KYEETITTRF
+452 YKETIPT
-462 EIKFRLDGEDR
+462 KFKITVAINGKDEECSGR
-473 FYKTK
+473 
-478 YVIGND
+478 YVIGQD
-484 SDTIIEHISK
+484 SETIFELLTK
-494 SAETF
+494 ENELF
-499 LNDKKFQENYRNKY
+499 LSNKKLQENVKRKH
-513 GGEKFNEVL
+513 GDEKFSQLLDL
-522 EKKQSIHDRVVPSL
+522 ENLKHDKILPALS
-536 NCYKDLD
+536 CHMDLD
-543 EQQERSEDLLERM
+543 EQQERSKDLLARM
-556 QKRSITT
+556 EKRSITT

-577 WVTEQRKNLSSG
+577 WVEQQRENLGTG
-589 KPVDFLH
+589 KAVNLLH

-620 GPITADPNHRERFKS
+620 GPITADPNHRERFS
-635 AEESLSQAGYKAIN
+635 NAEKSLSEAGYKAIN

-724 QEKKVEIAKEQQ
+724 QEKKTEIAKEQQ
-736 NQRSVRR
+736 SNRSVRR

>member
-32 RNGMSDRYYSGA
+32 RNGISDRYYSGA

-71 LGSHVKKGMKA
+71 IGSHVIKGQKA
-82 TPAYFFQNTVDRPKK
+82 TPAYFFQNTVERPKK
-97 DENGNIIKDENGL
+97 DEDGNIVKDKNGL
-110 TVYETVRI
+110 IVYETVRI
-118 PPVFKV
+118 PPIFKV

-135 VPPRKDVKHDTTFDR
+135 VPPRKDVKHDTTYDKNL
-150 EMAET
+150 AET
-155 LLSNSPVNIDY
+155 MLSNSPVSLNY
-166 VQNPRQTPS
+166 VPNPKQVPS
-175 FIPGKDLI
+175 YRLGTDEIT
-183 KMPLRSTFP
+183 MPLKSTFL
-192 DETEFFSTIFHEMA
+192 DETEFFSTAFHEMA
-206 HSTGAVNRLAR
+206 HSTGAINRLAR

-245 CNMKYTHTSSAYYIG
+245 CNMKYTNTTSADYIA
-260 SWLQAIRDPGFKLS
+260 SWLQAIKDPDFKLS

-283 ARFLEHPEDRTRLIT
+283 ARFLEHPEDRTRLIA

-316 HIQRSES
+316 HLQRSYS

-361 YHDLDPSIWTRVELS
+361 YHDLDPSTWTRVELS
-376 TLNRIEE
+376 KLDRAEE
-383 PSVVAEKTPSTP
+383 PSVVAETP
-395 VYKTTEKATKQAET
+395 VPPVAEPKEEPKPAAKQEELHMT
-409 TKISSLSPVIH
+409 PVIR
-420 FTYSENYRVPINKDM
+420 FTYSDNYRVPINKDM

-441 KLLAMLNEDAR
+441 KLLASLNEDAR
-452 KYEETITTRF
+452 RYEETIPT
-462 EIKFRLDGEDR
+462 KFNITVAINGKEEECPGR
-473 FYKTK
+473 
-478 YVIGND
+478 YVIGQD
-484 SDTIIEHISK
+484 SGTIFEHLTK
-494 SAETF
+494 ENEEF
-499 LNDKKFQENYRNKY
+499 LTNKRLRENIKRKH
-513 GGEKFNEVL
+513 GDEKFSRLLDL
-522 EKKQSIHDRVVPSL
+522 ENLKHDKILPALS
-536 NCYKDLD
+536 CHIGLD
-543 EQQERSEDLLERM
+543 EQQERSATLLERM
-556 QKRSITT
+556 EKRSITT
-563 VEREFIEYSKSVLD
+563 VEREFIEYSRSVLD
-577 WVTEQRKNLSSG
+577 WVEQQRRNIGTG
-589 KPVDFLH
+589 KAIDLLH

-608 ENGEDIKTVYIS
+608 ENGEAIKTVYIS
-620 GPITADPNHRERFKS
+620 GPITADPNHRERFKN

-724 QEKKVEIAKEQQ
+724 QEKKAEIAKEQP
-736 NQRSVRR
+736 NQRRVRR

>member
-13 KVIDILNRG
+13 KVIDILNKG

-71 LGSHVKKGMKA
+71 IGSHVIKEQKA
-82 TPAYFFQNTVDRPKK
+82 TPAYFFQNTVERPKK
-97 DENGNIIKDENGL
+97 DEDGNIVKDKNGL
-110 TVYETVRI
+110 IVYETVRI
-118 PPVFKV
+118 PPIFKV

-135 VPPRKDVKHDTTFDR
+135 VPPRKDVKHDTTYDK
-150 EMAET
+150 ELAET
-155 LLSNSPVNIDY
+155 ILLNSPVSINY
-166 VQNPRQTPS
+166 VPNPKQVPS
-175 FIPGKDLI
+175 YRPGTDEI
-183 KMPLRSTFP
+183 TMPLKSTFL
-192 DETEFFSTIFHEMA
+192 DEPEFFSTAFHEMA
-206 HSTGAVNRLAR
+206 HSTGAINRLAR

-245 CNMKYTHTSSAYYIG
+245 CNMKYTNTTSADYIA
-260 SWLQAIRDPGFKLS
+260 SWLQAIKDPDFKLS

-283 ARFLEHPEDRTRLIT
+283 ARFLEHPEGRTRLIA
-298 QVRNNEDEL
+298 QGRNNEDEL
-307 LLFNGEKYL
+307 FLFNGEKYL
-316 HIQRSES
+316 HLQRSYS

-376 TLNRIEE
+376 ILNRTEE
-383 PSVVAEKTPSTP
+383 PSVVAETP
-395 VYKTTEKATKQAET
+395 A
-409 TKISSLSPVIH
+409 SPVIESEEAPKAETKTELH
-420 FTYSENYRVPINKDM
+420 MTPVIRFTYSDNYRVPIDKDM
-435 TIAEAD
+435 TMAEAD
-441 KLLAMLNEDAR
+441 KLLASLNEDAR
-452 KYEETITTRF
+452 RYEETIPT
-462 EIKFRLDGEDR
+462 KFNITVAINGKDEECPGR
-473 FYKTK
+473 
-478 YVIGND
+478 YVIGRD
-484 SDTIIEHISK
+484 SGTIFEHLTK
-494 SAETF
+494 ENEEF
-499 LNDKKFQENYRNKY
+499 LTNKRLRENIKRKH
-513 GGEKFNEVL
+513 GDEKFSRLLDL
-522 EKKQSIHDRVVPSL
+522 ENLKHDKILPALS
-536 NCYKDLD
+536 CHIGLD
-543 EQQERSEDLLERM
+543 EQQERSETLLERM
-556 QKRSITT
+556 EKRSITT
-563 VEREFIEYSKSVLD
+563 VEREFIEYSRSVLD
-577 WVTEQRKNLSSG
+577 WVEQQRKNIGTG
-589 KPVDFLH
+589 KAIDLLH

-608 ENGEDIKTVYIS
+608 ENGEAIKTVYIS
-620 GPITADPNHRERFKS
+620 GPITADPNHRERFKN

-724 QEKKVEIAKEQQ
+724 QEKKTEIAKEQP

>member
-13 KVIDILNRG
+13 KVIDILNKG

-32 RNGMSDRYYSGA
+32 RNGMSNRYYSGA

-56 HEGDMRWY
+56 HNGDMRWY

-71 LGSHVKKGMKA
+71 LGSHVIKGQKA
-82 TPAYFFQNTVDRPKK
+82 TPAYFFQNTVERVKK
-97 DENGNIIKDENGL
+97 DEDGNIVKDANGL
-110 TVYETVRI
+110 TVYETVKI

-135 VPPRKDVKHDTTFDR
+135 IPPRKDVKHDTTYDK

-166 VQNPRQTPS
+166 VQNPRKTPS
-175 FIPGKDLI
+175 YIPRKDLI
-183 KMPLRSTFP
+183 KIPLRSSFP
-192 DETEFFSTIFHEMA
+192 DETEFFSTVFHEMA
-206 HSTGAVNRLAR
+206 HSTGSVNRLAR

-245 CNMKYTHTSSAYYIG
+245 CNMKYTHTTSADYIG
-260 SWLQAIRDPGFKLS
+260 SWLQAISNPDFKLS
-274 SIYSAVSKA
+274 SIYSSVSKA
-283 ARFLEHPEDRTRLIT
+283 ARFLEHPEDRTRLIA
-298 QVRNNEDEL
+298 QVRNNEEEL

-316 HIQRSES
+316 HLQRSDS

-361 YHDLDPSIWTRVELS
+361 YHNLDPSIWQRVELS
-376 TLNRIEE
+376 TLDRAVE
-383 PSVVAEKTPSTP
+383 PSIVAEKAPSASISKKNEQIASKSEDK
-395 VYKTTEKATKQAET
+395 KT
-409 TKISSLSPVIH
+409 SSLAPVIR
-420 FTYSENYRVPINKDM
+420 FTFSENYRVPRDKDM

-441 KLLAMLNEDAR
+441 KLLASLNEDAK
-452 KYEETITTRF
+452 KYEETIKTRF
-462 EIKFRLDGEDR
+462 EISFKLDGEDK
-473 FYKTK
+473 FYKGK
-478 YVIGND
+478 YEIGND

-499 LNDKKFQENYRNKY
+499 LNDKNLQENFRKKY
-513 GGEKFNEVL
+513 GDEKFNEIL
-522 EKKQSIHDRVVPSL
+522 ENKQSIQDIIVPTL
-536 NCYKDLD
+536 NCYKNLD
-543 EQQERSEDLLERM
+543 EQQERSENLLERM
-556 QKRSITT
+556 QKHSITT
-563 VEREFIEYSKSVLD
+563 VEREFIEYSKSILD

-589 KPVDFLH
+589 KSFDLLH

-608 ENGEDIKTVYIS
+608 ENGDDIKTVYIS

-715 DHILSWKKE
+715 DHILTWKKE
-724 QEKKVEIAKEQQ
+724 QEKKAEIAKEQP

>member
-32 RNGMSDRYYSGA
+32 RNGMTDRYYNGA

-82 TPAYFFQNTVDRPKK
+82 TPAYFFQNTVERPKK
-97 DENGNIIKDENGL
+97 DDDGNVIKDANGL
-110 TVYETVRI
+110 IVYETVRI
-118 PPVFKV
+118 PPIFKV

-135 VPPRKDVKHDTTFDR
+135 IPPRKDVKHDTTYDKGL
-150 EMAET
+150 AET
-155 LLSNSPVNIDY
+155 LLANSPAGINY
-166 VQNPRQTPS
+166 VPNPKKTPS
-175 FIPGKDLI
+175 YRPETDEITL
-183 KMPLRSTFP
+183 PLKSFFL
-192 DETEFFSTIFHEMA
+192 DETEFFSTAFHEMA

-245 CNMKYTHTSSAYYIG
+245 CNMKYTNTTSAEYIA
-260 SWLQAIRDPGFKLS
+260 SWLEAIRNPDFKLS

-283 ARFLEHPEDRTRLIT
+283 ARFLEHPEDRARLIT
-298 QVRNNEDEL
+298 QVRNNEDEV
-307 LLFNGEKYL
+307 LLFNGEKYR

-334 KDLKD
+334 KDLND

-361 YHDLDPSIWTRVELS
+361 YHNLDPSIWTRVELS
-376 TLNRIEE
+376 TLERTEE
-383 PSVVAEKTPSTP
+383 PSVVAEPPATP
-395 VYKTTEKATKQAET
+395 VIEPKEEPKPDAKQKLHLT
-409 TKISSLSPVIH
+409 PVIH
-420 FTYSENYRVPINKDM
+420 FTYADNYRGVPINKDM

-441 KLLAMLNEDAR
+441 KLLASVNEDAKR
-452 KYEETITTRF
+452 YKETIPT
-462 EIKFRLDGEDR
+462 KFKITVAINGKDEECSGR
-473 FYKTK
+473 
-478 YVIGND
+478 YVIGQD
-484 SDTIIEHISK
+484 SETIFELLTK
-494 SAETF
+494 ENELF
-499 LNDKKFQENYRNKY
+499 LSNKKLQENVKRKH
-513 GGEKFNEVL
+513 GDEKFSQLLDL
-522 EKKQSIHDRVVPSL
+522 ENLKHDKILPALS
-536 NCYKDLD
+536 CHMDLD
-543 EQQERSEDLLERM
+543 EQQERSKDLLARM
-556 QKRSITT
+556 EKRSITT

-577 WVTEQRKNLSSG
+577 WVEQQRENLGTG
-589 KPVDFLH
+589 KAVNLLH

-620 GPITADPNHRERFKS
+620 GPITADPNHRERFS
-635 AEESLSQAGYKAIN
+635 NAEKSLSEAGYKAIN

-724 QEKKVEIAKEQQ
+724 QEKKTEIAKEQP

>member
-32 RNGMSDRYYSGA
+32 RNGMTDRYYSGA

-56 HEGDMRWY
+56 HNGDMRWY

-71 LGSHVKKGMKA
+71 LGSHVIKGQKA

-97 DENGNIIKDENGL
+97 DEDGNIVKDANGL
-110 TVYETVRI
+110 IVYETVRI
-118 PPVFKV
+118 PPIFKV
-124 YYVFNARQLDP
+124 YYVFNARQLNP
-135 VPPRKDVKHDTTFDR
+135 VPPRKDVKHDTTYDR
-150 EMAET
+150 GLAET
-155 LLSNSPVNIDY
+155 FLANSPAGINY
-166 VQNPRQTPS
+166 VPNPKQVPS
-175 FIPGKDLI
+175 YRPGTDEITIPLKSSFL
-183 KMPLRSTFP
+183 
-192 DETEFFSTIFHEMA
+192 DETEFFSSAFHEMA
-206 HSTGAVNRLAR
+206 HSTGAINRLAR

-245 CNMKYTHTSSAYYIG
+245 CNMKYTNTTSADYIA
-260 SWLQAIRDPGFKLS
+260 SWLEAIKDPDFKLS

-283 ARFLEHPEDRTRLIT
+283 ARFLEHPEDRTRLIA

-316 HIQRSES
+316 HIQRSYS

-334 KDLKD
+334 KNLYE

-361 YHDLDPSIWTRVELS
+361 YHDLDPSTWTRVELS
-376 TLNRIEE
+376 KLDRAEE
-383 PSVVAEKTPSTP
+383 PSVVAETPAPPVVEPKEDPKQAAKQEELHMTP
-395 VYKTTEKATKQAET
+395 V
-409 TKISSLSPVIH
+409 IR
-420 FTYSENYRVPINKDM
+420 FTYSDNYRVPINKDM

-441 KLLAMLNEDAR
+441 KLLASLNEDAR
-452 KYEETITTRF
+452 RYEETIPT
-462 EIKFRLDGEDR
+462 KFNITVAINGKDEECPGR
-473 FYKTK
+473 
-478 YVIGND
+478 YVIGQD
-484 SDTIIEHISK
+484 SGTIFEHLSK
-494 SAETF
+494 ENEIF
-499 LNDKKFQENYRNKY
+499 LINKRLQENVKRKH
-513 GGEKFNEVL
+513 GNENFSKLLDL
-522 EKKQSIHDRVVPSL
+522 ENLKHDKILPAL
-536 NCYKDLD
+536 GCHIGLD
-543 EQQERSEDLLERM
+543 EQQERSEALLESM
-556 QKRSITT
+556 EKRSITT
-563 VEREFIEYSKSVLD
+563 VEREFIEYSRSVLD
-577 WVTEQRKNLSSG
+577 WVEQQRENLGTG
-589 KPVDFLH
+589 KAIDLLH

-608 ENGEDIKTVYIS
+608 ENGEAIKTVYIS
-620 GPITADPNHRERFKS
+620 GPITADPNHRERFKN

-660 NLSAAETWRRAM
+660 NLSVAETWRRAM

-724 QEKKVEIAKEQQ
+724 QEKKTEITKEQQ
-736 NQRSVRR
+736 NQRSARR

>member
-32 RNGMSDRYYSGA
+32 RNGMTDRYYSGA

-56 HEGDMRWY
+56 HNGDMRWY

-71 LGSHVKKGMKA
+71 LGSHVIKGQKA

-97 DENGNIIKDENGL
+97 DEDGNIVKDANGL
-110 TVYETVRI
+110 IVYETVRI
-118 PPVFKV
+118 PPIFKV
-124 YYVFNARQLDP
+124 YYVFNARQLNP
-135 VPPRKDVKHDTTFDR
+135 VPPRKDVKHDTTYDR
-150 EMAET
+150 GLAET
-155 LLSNSPVNIDY
+155 FLANSPAGINY
-166 VQNPRQTPS
+166 VPNPKQVPS
-175 FIPGKDLI
+175 YRPGTDEITIPLKSSFL
-183 KMPLRSTFP
+183 
-192 DETEFFSTIFHEMA
+192 DETEFFSSAFHEMA
-206 HSTGAVNRLAR
+206 HSTGAINRLAR

-245 CNMKYTHTSSAYYIG
+245 CNMKYTNTTSADYIA
-260 SWLQAIRDPGFKLS
+260 SWLDPDFKLS

-283 ARFLEHPEDRTRLIT
+283 ARFLEHPEDRTRLIA

-316 HIQRSES
+316 HIQRSYS

-334 KDLKD
+334 KNLYE

-361 YHDLDPSIWTRVELS
+361 YHDLDPSTWTRVELS
-376 TLNRIEE
+376 KLDRAEE
-383 PSVVAEKTPSTP
+383 PSVVAETPAPPVVEPKEDPKQAAKQEELHMTP
-395 VYKTTEKATKQAET
+395 V
-409 TKISSLSPVIH
+409 IR
-420 FTYSENYRVPINKDM
+420 FTYSDNYRVPINKDM

-441 KLLAMLNEDAR
+441 KLLASLNEDAR
-452 KYEETITTRF
+452 RYEETIPT
-462 EIKFRLDGEDR
+462 KFNITVAINGKDEECPGR
-473 FYKTK
+473 
-478 YVIGND
+478 YVIGQD
-484 SDTIIEHISK
+484 SGTIFEHLSK
-494 SAETF
+494 ENEIF
-499 LNDKKFQENYRNKY
+499 LINKRLQENVKRKH
-513 GGEKFNEVL
+513 GNENFSKLLDL
-522 EKKQSIHDRVVPSL
+522 ENLKHDKILPAL
-536 NCYKDLD
+536 GCHIGLD
-543 EQQERSEDLLERM
+543 EQQERSEALLESM
-556 QKRSITT
+556 EKRSITT
-563 VEREFIEYSKSVLD
+563 VEREFIEYSRSVLD
-577 WVTEQRKNLSSG
+577 WVEQQRENLGTG
-589 KPVDFLH
+589 KAIDLLH

-608 ENGEDIKTVYIS
+608 ENGEAIKTVYIS
-620 GPITADPNHRERFKS
+620 GPITADPNHKERFKN

-649 PVELVKGKIPE
+649 PVELVKGKLPE

-724 QEKKVEIAKEQQ
+724 QEKKTEMQKEQS

>member
-32 RNGMSDRYYSGA
+32 RNGISDRYYSGA

-71 LGSHVKKGMKA
+71 IGSHVIKGQKA
-82 TPAYFFQNTVDRPKK
+82 TPAYFFQNTIERPKK
-97 DENGNIIKDENGL
+97 DEDGNIVKDKNGL
-110 TVYETVRI
+110 IVYETVRI
-118 PPVFKV
+118 PPIFKV

-135 VPPRKDVKHDTTFDR
+135 VPPRKDVKHDTTYDK
-150 EMAET
+150 ELAERM
-155 LLSNSPVNIDY
+155 LSNSPVSINY
-166 VQNPRQTPS
+166 VPNPKQVPS
-175 FIPGKDLI
+175 YRPGTDEI
-183 KMPLRSTFP
+183 TMPLKSTFL
-192 DETEFFSTIFHEMA
+192 DETEFFSTAFHEMA
-206 HSTGAVNRLAR
+206 HSTGAINRLAR

-245 CNMKYTHTSSAYYIG
+245 CNMKYTNTTSADYIA
-260 SWLQAIRDPGFKLS
+260 SWLQAIKDPDFKLS

-283 ARFLEHPEDRTRLIT
+283 ARFLEHPEDRARLIA
-298 QVRNNEDEL
+298 QGRNNEDEI

-316 HIQRSES
+316 HLQRSYS

-361 YHDLDPSIWTRVELS
+361 YHDLDPSIWTRVEFS
-376 TLNRIEE
+376 ILNRTEE
-383 PSVVAEKTPSTP
+383 PSVVAETPAPPVIETREAPKAETKTELHITP
-395 VYKTTEKATKQAET
+395 V
-409 TKISSLSPVIH
+409 IR
-420 FTYSENYRVPINKDM
+420 FTYSDNYRVPIDKDM
-435 TIAEAD
+435 TMAEAD
-441 KLLAMLNEDAR
+441 KLLASLNEDAR
-452 KYEETITTRF
+452 RYEETIPT
-462 EIKFRLDGEDR
+462 KFNITVAINGKDEECPGR
-473 FYKTK
+473 
-478 YVIGND
+478 YVIGQD
-484 SDTIIEHISK
+484 SGTIFEHLTK
-494 SAETF
+494 ENEEF
-499 LNDKKFQENYRNKY
+499 LTNKRLRENIKRKH
-513 GGEKFNEVL
+513 GDEKFSRLLDL
-522 EKKQSIHDRVVPSL
+522 ENLKHDKILPALS
-536 NCYKDLD
+536 CHIGLD
-543 EQQERSEDLLERM
+543 EQQERSATLLERM
-556 QKRSITT
+556 EKRSITT
-563 VEREFIEYSKSVLD
+563 VEREFIEYSRSVLD
-577 WVTEQRKNLSSG
+577 WVEQQRKNIGTG
-589 KPVDFLH
+589 KAIDLLH

-608 ENGEDIKTVYIS
+608 ENGEAIKTVYIS
-620 GPITADPNHRERFKS
+620 GPITADPNHMERFKN

-724 QEKKVEIAKEQQ
+724 QEKKTEIAKEQQ

>member
-13 KVIDILNRG
+13 KVIDILNKG

-32 RNGMSDRYYSGA
+32 RNGMSNRYYSGA

-56 HEGDMRWY
+56 HNGDMRWY

-71 LGSHVKKGMKA
+71 LGSHVIKGQKA
-82 TPAYFFQNTVDRPKK
+82 TPAYFFQNTVERAKK
-97 DENGNIIKDENGL
+97 DEDGNIVKDANGL
-110 TVYETVRI
+110 TVYETVKI

-135 VPPRKDVKHDTTFDR
+135 IPPRKDVKHDTTYDK

-155 LLSNSPVNIDY
+155 LLSNSPVTIDY

-175 FIPGKDLI
+175 YIPRKDLI
-183 KMPLRSTFP
+183 KIPLRSSFL
-192 DETEFFSTIFHEMA
+192 DETEFFSTAFHEMA
-206 HSTGAVNRLAR
+206 HSTGAINRLAR
-217 KIENPFGNEPYAI
+217 EIANPFGSEPYAI

-245 CNMKYTHTSSAYYIG
+245 CNMKYTHTTSADYIG
-260 SWLQAIRDPGFKLS
+260 SWLQAISNPDFKLS
-274 SIYSAVSKA
+274 SIYSSVSKA
-283 ARFLEHPEDRTRLIT
+283 VRFLEHPEDRTRLIA
-298 QVRNNEDEL
+298 QVRNNEEEL
-307 LLFNGEKYL
+307 LLFNREKYL
-316 HIQRSES
+316 HLQRSDS

-361 YHDLDPSIWTRVELS
+361 YHNLDPSIWQRVELS
-376 TLNRIEE
+376 TLDRAVE
-383 PSVVAEKTPSTP
+383 PSIVAEKAPSASISKNNEQT
-395 VYKTTEKATKQAET
+395 VSKSEDK
-409 TKISSLSPVIH
+409 KISSLAPVIR
-420 FTYSENYRVPINKDM
+420 FTFSENYRVPRDKDM

-441 KLLAMLNEDAR
+441 KLLASLNEDAN
-452 KYEETITTRF
+452 KYEETIKTRF
-462 EIKFRLDGEDR
+462 EISFKLDGEDK
-473 FYKTK
+473 FYKGK
-478 YVIGND
+478 YEIGND

-499 LNDKKFQENYRNKY
+499 LNDKNLQENFRKKY
-513 GGEKFNEVL
+513 GDEKFNEIL
-522 EKKQSIHDRVVPSL
+522 ENKQSIQDIIVPTL
-536 NCYKDLD
+536 NCYKNLD
-543 EQQERSEDLLERM
+543 EQQERSENLLERM
-556 QKRSITT
+556 QKHSITT
-563 VEREFIEYSKSVLD
+563 VEREFIEYSKSILD

-589 KPVDFLH
+589 KSFDLLH

-608 ENGEDIKTVYIS
+608 ENGDDIKTVYIS

-724 QEKKVEIAKEQQ
+724 QEKKAEIAKEQP

>member
-1 MTYQEYM
+1 
-8 NLLQT
+8 
-13 KVIDILNRG
+13 
-22 INPWQVEERA
+22 
-32 RNGMSDRYYSGA
+32 
-44 NALMLNISSLLF
+44 
-56 HEGDMRWY
+56 
-64 TLNQANK
+64 
-71 LGSHVKKGMKA
+71 
-82 TPAYFFQNTVDRPKK
+82 
-97 DENGNIIKDENGL
+97 
-110 TVYETVRI
+110 
-118 PPVFKV
+118 
-124 YYVFNARQLDP
+124 
-135 VPPRKDVKHDTTFDR
+135 
-150 EMAET
+150 
-155 LLSNSPVNIDY
+155 
-166 VQNPRQTPS
+166 
-175 FIPGKDLI
+175 
-183 KMPLRSTFP
+183 
-192 DETEFFSTIFHEMA
+192 MA

-245 CNMKYTHTSSAYYIG
+245 CNMKYTNTTSAEYIA
-260 SWLQAIRDPGFKLS
+260 SWLEAIRNPDFKLS

-283 ARFLEHPEDRTRLIT
+283 ARFLEHPEDRVRLIT
-298 QVRNNEDEL
+298 QVRNNEDEV

-334 KDLKD
+334 KDLND

-361 YHDLDPSIWTRVELS
+361 YHNLDPSIWTRVELS
-376 TLNRIEE
+376 TLERTEE
-383 PSVVAEKTPSTP
+383 PSVVAEPPVTP
-395 VYKTTEKATKQAET
+395 VIEPKEEPKPDAKQKLHLT
-409 TKISSLSPVIH
+409 PVIH
-420 FTYSENYRVPINKDM
+420 FTYADNYRGVPINKDM

-441 KLLAMLNEDAR
+441 KLLASVNEDAKR
-452 KYEETITTRF
+452 YKETIPT
-462 EIKFRLDGEDR
+462 KFKITVAINGKDEECSGR
-473 FYKTK
+473 
-478 YVIGND
+478 YVIGQD
-484 SDTIIEHISK
+484 SETIFELLTK
-494 SAETF
+494 ENELF
-499 LNDKKFQENYRNKY
+499 LSNKKLQENVKRKH
-513 GGEKFNEVL
+513 GDEKFSQLLDL
-522 EKKQSIHDRVVPSL
+522 ENLKHDKILPALS
-536 NCYKDLD
+536 CHMDLD
-543 EQQERSEDLLERM
+543 EQQERSKDLLARM
-556 QKRSITT
+556 EKRSITT

-577 WVTEQRKNLSSG
+577 WVEQQRENLGTG
-589 KPVDFLH
+589 KAVNLLH

-620 GPITADPNHRERFKS
+620 GPITADPNHRERFS
-635 AEESLSQAGYKAIN
+635 NAEKSLSEAGYKAIN

-724 QEKKVEIAKEQQ
+724 QEKKTEIAKEQP

>member
-32 RNGMSDRYYSGA
+32 RNGISDRYYSGA

-71 LGSHVKKGMKA
+71 IGSHVIKGQKA
-82 TPAYFFQNTVDRPKK
+82 TPAYFFQNTVERPKK
-97 DENGNIIKDENGL
+97 DEDGNIVKDKNGL
-110 TVYETVRI
+110 IVYETVRI
-118 PPVFKV
+118 PPIFKV

-135 VPPRKDVKHDTTFDR
+135 VPPRKDVKHDTTYDK
-150 EMAET
+150 ELAET
-155 LLSNSPVNIDY
+155 MLSNSPVSINY
-166 VQNPRQTPS
+166 VPTPKQVPS
-175 FIPGKDLI
+175 YRPGTDEI
-183 KMPLRSTFP
+183 TMPLKSTFL
-192 DETEFFSTIFHEMA
+192 DETEFFSTAFHEMA
-206 HSTGAVNRLAR
+206 HSTGAINRLAR

-245 CNMKYTHTSSAYYIG
+245 CNMKYTNTTSADYIA
-260 SWLQAIRDPGFKLS
+260 SWLQAIKDPDFKLS

-283 ARFLEHPEDRTRLIT
+283 ARFLEHPEDRARLIA

-316 HIQRSES
+316 HLQRSYS

-376 TLNRIEE
+376 TLNRTEE
-383 PSVVAEKTPSTP
+383 PSVVAETP
-395 VYKTTEKATKQAET
+395 A
-409 TKISSLSPVIH
+409 SPVIESKEAPKAKTKTELH
-420 FTYSENYRVPINKDM
+420 MTPVIRFTYSDNYRVPINKDL
-435 TIAEAD
+435 TITEAD
-441 KLLAMLNEDAR
+441 KLLASLNADAR
-452 KYEETITTRF
+452 RYDETIPT
-462 EIKFRLDGEDR
+462 KFNITVAINGKDEECPGR
-473 FYKTK
+473 
-478 YVIGND
+478 YVIGQD
-484 SDTIIEHISK
+484 SGTIFEHLTK
-494 SAETF
+494 ENEEF
-499 LNDKKFQENYRNKY
+499 LTNKRLRENIKRKH
-513 GGEKFNEVL
+513 GDEKFSRLLDL
-522 EKKQSIHDRVVPSL
+522 ENLKHDKILPALS
-536 NCYKDLD
+536 CHIGLD
-543 EQQERSEDLLERM
+543 EQQERSATLLERM
-556 QKRSITT
+556 EKRSITT
-563 VEREFIEYSKSVLD
+563 VEREFIEYSRSVLD
-577 WVTEQRKNLSSG
+577 WVEQQRKNIGTG
-589 KPVDFLH
+589 KAIDLLH

-608 ENGEDIKTVYIS
+608 ENGEAIKTVYIS
-620 GPITADPNHRERFKS
+620 GPITADPNHRERFKN

-724 QEKKVEIAKEQQ
+724 QEKKTEMQKEQS

>member
-32 RNGMSDRYYSGA
+32 RNGMTDRYYSGA

-56 HEGDMRWY
+56 HNGDMRWY

-71 LGSHVKKGMKA
+71 LGSHVIKGQKA

-97 DENGNIIKDENGL
+97 DEDGNIVKDANGL
-110 TVYETVRI
+110 IVYETVRI
-118 PPVFKV
+118 PPIFKV
-124 YYVFNARQLDP
+124 YYVFNARQLNP
-135 VPPRKDVKHDTTFDR
+135 VPPRKDVKHDTTYDKGL
-150 EMAET
+150 AET
-155 LLSNSPVNIDY
+155 LLANSPAGINY
-166 VQNPRQTPS
+166 VPNPKKTPS
-175 FIPGKDLI
+175 YRPETDEITL
-183 KMPLRSTFP
+183 PLKSFFL
-192 DETEFFSTIFHEMA
+192 DETEFFSTAFHEMA

-245 CNMKYTHTSSAYYIG
+245 CNMKYTNTTSAEYIA
-260 SWLQAIRDPGFKLS
+260 SWLEAIRNPDFKLS

-283 ARFLEHPEDRTRLIT
+283 ARFLEHPEDRARLIT
-298 QVRNNEDEL
+298 QVRNNEDEV

-334 KDLKD
+334 KDLND

-361 YHDLDPSIWTRVELS
+361 YHNLDPSIWTRVELS
-376 TLNRIEE
+376 TLERTEE
-383 PSVVAEKTPSTP
+383 PSVVAEPPATP
-395 VYKTTEKATKQAET
+395 VIEPKEEPKPDAKQKLHLT
-409 TKISSLSPVIH
+409 PVIH
-420 FTYSENYRVPINKDM
+420 FTYADNYRGVPINKDM

-441 KLLAMLNEDAR
+441 KLLASVNEDAKR
-452 KYEETITTRF
+452 YKETIPT
-462 EIKFRLDGEDR
+462 KFKITVAINGKDEECSGR
-473 FYKTK
+473 
-478 YVIGND
+478 YVIGQD
-484 SDTIIEHISK
+484 SETIFELLTK
-494 SAETF
+494 ENELF
-499 LNDKKFQENYRNKY
+499 LSNKKLQENVKRKH
-513 GGEKFNEVL
+513 GDEKFSQLLDL
-522 EKKQSIHDRVVPSL
+522 ENLKHDKILPALS
-536 NCYKDLD
+536 CHMDLD
-543 EQQERSEDLLERM
+543 EQQERSKDLLARM
-556 QKRSITT
+556 EKRSITT

-577 WVTEQRKNLSSG
+577 WVEQQRENLGTG
-589 KPVDFLH
+589 KAVNLLH

-620 GPITADPNHRERFKS
+620 GPITADPNHRERFS
-635 AEESLSQAGYKAIN
+635 NAEKSLSEAGYKAIN

-724 QEKKVEIAKEQQ
+724 QEKKTEIAKEQP

>member
-32 RNGMSDRYYSGA
+32 RNGMTDRYYSGA

-56 HEGDMRWY
+56 HNGDMRWY

-71 LGSHVKKGMKA
+71 LGSHVIKGQKA
-82 TPAYFFQNTVDRPKK
+82 TPAYFFQNTVERSKK
-97 DENGNIIKDENGL
+97 DEDGNIVKDKNGL
-110 TVYETVRI
+110 IVYETVRI
-118 PPVFKV
+118 PPIFKV
-124 YYVFNARQLDP
+124 YYVFNARQLNP
-135 VPPRKDVKHDTTFDR
+135 VPPRKDVKHDTTYDR
-150 EMAET
+150 GLAET
-155 LLSNSPVNIDY
+155 FLANSPAGINY
-166 VQNPRQTPS
+166 VPNPKQVPS
-175 FIPGKDLI
+175 YRLGTDEITIPLKSSFL
-183 KMPLRSTFP
+183 
-192 DETEFFSTIFHEMA
+192 DETEFFSSAFHEMA
-206 HSTGAVNRLAR
+206 HSTGAINRLAR

-245 CNMKYTHTSSAYYIG
+245 CNMKYTNTTSADYIA
-260 SWLQAIRDPGFKLS
+260 SWLEAIKDPDFKLS

-283 ARFLEHPEDRTRLIT
+283 ARFLEHPEDRTRLIA

-316 HIQRSES
+316 HIQRSYS

-334 KDLKD
+334 KNLYE

-361 YHDLDPSIWTRVELS
+361 YHDLDPSTWTRVELS
-376 TLNRIEE
+376 KLDRAEE
-383 PSVVAEKTPSTP
+383 PSVVAETPAPPVVEPKEDPKQAAKQEELHMTP
-395 VYKTTEKATKQAET
+395 V
-409 TKISSLSPVIH
+409 IR
-420 FTYSENYRVPINKDM
+420 FTYSDNYRVPINKDM

-441 KLLAMLNEDAR
+441 KLLASLNEDAR
-452 KYEETITTRF
+452 RYEETIPT
-462 EIKFRLDGEDR
+462 KFNITVAINGKDEECPGR
-473 FYKTK
+473 
-478 YVIGND
+478 YVIGQD
-484 SDTIIEHISK
+484 SGTIFEHLSK
-494 SAETF
+494 ENEIF
-499 LNDKKFQENYRNKY
+499 LINKRLQENVKRKH
-513 GGEKFNEVL
+513 GNENFSKLLDL
-522 EKKQSIHDRVVPSL
+522 ENLKHDKILPAL
-536 NCYKDLD
+536 GCHIGLD
-543 EQQERSEDLLERM
+543 EQQERSEALLESM
-556 QKRSITT
+556 EKRSITT
-563 VEREFIEYSKSVLD
+563 VEREFIEYSRSVLD
-577 WVTEQRKNLSSG
+577 WVEQQRRNIGTG
-589 KPVDFLH
+589 KAIDLLH

-608 ENGEDIKTVYIS
+608 ENGEAIKTVYIS
-620 GPITADPNHRERFKS
+620 GPITADPNHKERFKN

-649 PVELVKGKIPE
+649 PVELVKGKLPE

-724 QEKKVEIAKEQQ
+724 QEKKTEMQKEQS

>member
-32 RNGMSDRYYSGA
+32 RNGISDRYYSGA

-71 LGSHVKKGMKA
+71 IGSHVIKGQKA
-82 TPAYFFQNTVDRPKK
+82 TPAYFFQNTVERPKK
-97 DENGNIIKDENGL
+97 DEDGNIVKDKNGL
-110 TVYETVRI
+110 IVYETVRI
-118 PPVFKV
+118 PPIFKV

-135 VPPRKDVKHDTTFDR
+135 VPPRKDVKHDTTYDK
-150 EMAET
+150 ELAET
-155 LLSNSPVNIDY
+155 MLSNSPVSINY
-166 VQNPRQTPS
+166 VPNPKQVPS
-175 FIPGKDLI
+175 YRPGTDEI
-183 KMPLRSTFP
+183 TMPLKSTFL
-192 DETEFFSTIFHEMA
+192 DETEFFSTAFHEMA
-206 HSTGAVNRLAR
+206 HSTGAINRLAR

-245 CNMKYTHTSSAYYIG
+245 CNMKYTNTTSADYIA
-260 SWLQAIRDPGFKLS
+260 SWLQAIKDPDFKLS

-283 ARFLEHPEDRTRLIT
+283 ARFLEHPEDRTRLIA

-316 HIQRSES
+316 HIQRSYS

-376 TLNRIEE
+376 TLNRAEE
-383 PSVVAEKTPSTP
+383 PSVVAEAPVPPVSEPQETPKPDAKQALHMTP
-395 VYKTTEKATKQAET
+395 V
-409 TKISSLSPVIH
+409 IRFS
-420 FTYSENYRVPINKDM
+420 YSDNYRVPINKDM
-435 TIAEAD
+435 TMAEAD
-441 KLLAMLNEDAR
+441 KLLASLNEDAR
-452 KYEETITTRF
+452 RYEETIPT
-462 EIKFRLDGEDR
+462 KFNITVAINGKDEECPGR
-473 FYKTK
+473 
-478 YVIGND
+478 YVIGQD
-484 SDTIIEHISK
+484 SGTILEHLSK
-494 SAETF
+494 ENEIF
-499 LNDKKFQENYRNKY
+499 LTNKRLQENVKRKHGDENFSKILD
-513 GGEKFNEVL
+513 L
-522 EKKQSIHDRVVPSL
+522 ENLKHDKILPALS
-536 NCYKDLD
+536 CHIGLD
-543 EQQERSEDLLERM
+543 EQQERSKTLLENM
-556 QKRSITT
+556 EKRSITT
-563 VEREFIEYSKSVLD
+563 VEREFIEYSRSVLD
-577 WVTEQRKNLSSG
+577 WVEQQRRNIGTG
-589 KPVDFLH
+589 KAIDLLH

-608 ENGEDIKTVYIS
+608 ENGEAIKTVYIS
-620 GPITADPNHRERFKS
+620 GPITADPNHRERFKN

-724 QEKKVEIAKEQQ
+724 QEKKTEIAKEQP

>member
-32 RNGMSDRYYSGA
+32 RNGMTDRYYSGA

-56 HEGDMRWY
+56 HNGDMRWY

-71 LGSHVKKGMKA
+71 LGSHVRKGQKA

-97 DENGNIIKDENGL
+97 DEDGNIVKDANGL
-110 TVYETVRI
+110 IVYETVRI
-118 PPVFKV
+118 PPIFKV
-124 YYVFNARQLDP
+124 YYVFNARQLNP
-135 VPPRKDVKHDTTFDR
+135 IPPRKDVKHDTTYDKGL
-150 EMAET
+150 AET
-155 LLSNSPVNIDY
+155 LLANSPAGINY
-166 VQNPRQTPS
+166 VPNPKQVPS
-175 FIPGKDLI
+175 YRPGTDEI
-183 KMPLRSTFP
+183 TMPLKSSFL
-192 DETEFFSTIFHEMA
+192 DETEFFSTAFHEMA
-206 HSTGAVNRLAR
+206 HSTGAINRLAR

-245 CNMKYTHTSSAYYIG
+245 CNMKYTNTTSADYIA
-260 SWLQAIRDPGFKLS
+260 SWLEAIKDPDFKLS

-283 ARFLEHPEDRTRLIT
+283 ARFLEHPEDRTRLIA

-316 HIQRSES
+316 HIQRSYS

-334 KDLKD
+334 KDLNE
-339 LDGGRFGKE
+339 LDGGRFGKD

-361 YHDLDPSIWTRVELS
+361 YHDLDPSTWTRVELN
-376 TLNRIEE
+376 TLDRVEE
-383 PSVVAEKTPSTP
+383 PSVVAETPTPPVVEPKEETKPAAKQEELHMTP
-395 VYKTTEKATKQAET
+395 V
-409 TKISSLSPVIH
+409 IR
-420 FTYSENYRVPINKDM
+420 FTYSDNYRVPINKDM

-441 KLLAMLNEDAR
+441 KLLASLNEDAR
-452 KYEETITTRF
+452 RYEETIPT
-462 EIKFRLDGEDR
+462 KFNITVAINGKDEECPGR
-473 FYKTK
+473 
-478 YVIGND
+478 YVIGQD
-484 SDTIIEHISK
+484 SGTIFEHLSK
-494 SAETF
+494 ENEIF
-499 LNDKKFQENYRNKY
+499 LTNKRLQENVKRKHGDENFSKLLD
-513 GGEKFNEVL
+513 L
-522 EKKQSIHDRVVPSL
+522 ENLKHDKILPAL
-536 NCYKDLD
+536 GCHIGLD
-543 EQQERSEDLLERM
+543 EQKERSETLLENM
-556 QKRSITT
+556 EKRSITT
-563 VEREFIEYSKSVLD
+563 VEREFIEYSRSVLD
-577 WVTEQRKNLSSG
+577 WVEQQRENLGTG
-589 KPVDFLH
+589 KAIDLLH

-608 ENGEDIKTVYIS
+608 ENGDAIKTVYIS
-620 GPITADPNHRERFKS
+620 GPITADPNHRERFKN

-649 PVELVKGKIPE
+649 PVELVKGKLPE

-715 DHILSWKKE
+715 DHILTWKKE
-724 QEKKVEIAKEQQ
+724 QEKKTEMQKEQS

>member
-32 RNGMSDRYYSGA
+32 RNGMTDRYYSGA

-56 HEGDMRWY
+56 HNGDMRWY

-71 LGSHVKKGMKA
+71 LGSHVIKGQKA

-97 DENGNIIKDENGL
+97 DEDGNIVKDANGL
-110 TVYETVRI
+110 IVYETVRI
-118 PPVFKV
+118 PPIFKV
-124 YYVFNARQLDP
+124 YYVFNARQLNP
-135 VPPRKDVKHDTTFDR
+135 VPPRKDVKHDTTYDR
-150 EMAET
+150 GLAET
-155 LLSNSPVNIDY
+155 FLANSPAGINY
-166 VQNPRQTPS
+166 VPNPKQVPS
-175 FIPGKDLI
+175 YRPGTDEITIPLKSSFL
-183 KMPLRSTFP
+183 
-192 DETEFFSTIFHEMA
+192 DETEFFSSAFHEMA
-206 HSTGAVNRLAR
+206 HSTGAINRLAR

-245 CNMKYTHTSSAYYIG
+245 CNMKYTNTTSADYIA
-260 SWLQAIRDPGFKLS
+260 SWLEAIKDPDFKLS

-283 ARFLEHPEDRTRLIT
+283 ARFLEHPEDRTRLIA

-316 HIQRSES
+316 HIQRSYS

-334 KDLKD
+334 KNLYE

-361 YHDLDPSIWTRVELS
+361 YHDLDPSTWTRVELS
-376 TLNRIEE
+376 KLDRAEE
-383 PSVVAEKTPSTP
+383 PSVVAETPAPPVVEPKEDPKQAAKQEELHMTP
-395 VYKTTEKATKQAET
+395 V
-409 TKISSLSPVIH
+409 IR
-420 FTYSENYRVPINKDM
+420 FTYSDNYRVPINKDM

-441 KLLAMLNEDAR
+441 KLLASLNEDTR
-452 KYEETITTRF
+452 RYEETIPT
-462 EIKFRLDGEDR
+462 KFNITVAINGKDEECPGR
-473 FYKTK
+473 
-478 YVIGND
+478 YVIGQD
-484 SDTIIEHISK
+484 SGTIFEHLSK
-494 SAETF
+494 ENEIF
-499 LNDKKFQENYRNKY
+499 LINKRLQENVKRKH
-513 GGEKFNEVL
+513 GNENFSKLLDL
-522 EKKQSIHDRVVPSL
+522 ENLKHDKILPAL
-536 NCYKDLD
+536 GCHIGLD
-543 EQQERSEDLLERM
+543 EQQERSEALLESM
-556 QKRSITT
+556 EKRSITT
-563 VEREFIEYSKSVLD
+563 VEREFIEYSRSVLD
-577 WVTEQRKNLSSG
+577 WVEQQRKNIGTG
-589 KPVDFLH
+589 KAIDLLH

-608 ENGEDIKTVYIS
+608 ENGETIKTVYIS
-620 GPITADPNHRERFKS
+620 GPITADPNHRERFKN

-724 QEKKVEIAKEQQ
+724 QEKKTEIAKEQPT
-736 NQRSVRR
+736 QRSVRR

>member
-13 KVIDILNRG
+13 KVIDILNKG

-32 RNGMSDRYYSGA
+32 RNGMSNRYYSGA
-44 NALMLNISSLLF
+44 NVLMLNISCLLF
-56 HEGDMRWY
+56 HNGDMRWY

-71 LGSHVKKGMKA
+71 LGSHVIKGHKA
-82 TPAYFFQNTVDRPKK
+82 TPAYFFQNTVERPKK
-97 DENGNIIKDENGL
+97 DEDGNIVKDANGL
-110 TVYETVRI
+110 TVYETVKI

-135 VPPRKDVKHDTTFDR
+135 IPPRKDVKHDTTYDK

-166 VQNPRQTPS
+166 VQNPRKTPS
-175 FIPGKDLI
+175 YIPRKDLI
-183 KMPLRSTFP
+183 KIPLRSSFP
-192 DETEFFSTIFHEMA
+192 DETEFFSTVFHEMA
-206 HSTGAVNRLAR
+206 HSTGSVNRLAR

-245 CNMKYTHTSSAYYIG
+245 CNMKYTHTTSADYIG
-260 SWLQAIRDPGFKLS
+260 SWLQAISNPDFKLS
-274 SIYSAVSKA
+274 SIYSSVSKA
-283 ARFLEHPEDRTRLIT
+283 ARFLEHPEDRTRLIA
-298 QVRNNEDEL
+298 QVRNNEEEL

-316 HIQRSES
+316 HLQRSDS
-323 DEEPWDYTIYD
+323 DDEPWDYTIYD

-361 YHDLDPSIWTRVELS
+361 YHNLDPSIWQRVELS
-376 TLNRIEE
+376 TLDRAVE
-383 PSVVAEKTPSTP
+383 PSIVAEKAPSASISKNNEQTAS
-395 VYKTTEKATKQAET
+395 KSEDK
-409 TKISSLSPVIH
+409 KISSLAPVIR
-420 FTYSENYRVPINKDM
+420 FTFSENYRVPRDKDM

-441 KLLAMLNEDAR
+441 KLLASLNEDAK
-452 KYEETITTRF
+452 KYEETIKTRF
-462 EIKFRLDGEDR
+462 EISFKLDGEDK
-473 FYKTK
+473 FYKGK
-478 YVIGND
+478 YEIGND

-499 LNDKKFQENYRNKY
+499 LNNKNLQENFRKKY
-513 GGEKFNEVL
+513 GDEKFNEIL
-522 EKKQSIHDRVVPSL
+522 ENKQSIQDIIVPTLS
-536 NCYKDLD
+536 CYKNLD
-543 EQQERSEDLLERM
+543 EQQERSENLLERM
-556 QKRSITT
+556 QKHSITT
-563 VEREFIEYSKSVLD
+563 VEREFIEYSKSILD

-589 KPVDFLH
+589 KSFDLLH

-608 ENGEDIKTVYIS
+608 ENGDDIKTVYIS

-724 QEKKVEIAKEQQ
+724 QEKKTEIAKEQPK
-736 NQRSVRR
+736 QRSVRR

>member
-32 RNGMSDRYYSGA
+32 RNGMTDRYYSGA

-56 HEGDMRWY
+56 HNGDMRWY

-71 LGSHVKKGMKA
+71 LGSHVIKGQKA

-97 DENGNIIKDENGL
+97 DEDGNIVKDANGL
-110 TVYETVRI
+110 IVYETVRI
-118 PPVFKV
+118 PPIFKV
-124 YYVFNARQLDP
+124 YYVFNARQLNP
-135 VPPRKDVKHDTTFDR
+135 VPPRKDVKHDTTYDR
-150 EMAET
+150 GLAET
-155 LLSNSPVNIDY
+155 FLANSPAGINY
-166 VQNPRQTPS
+166 VPNPKQVPS
-175 FIPGKDLI
+175 YRPGTDEITIPLKSSFL
-183 KMPLRSTFP
+183 
-192 DETEFFSTIFHEMA
+192 DETEFFSSAFHEMA
-206 HSTGAVNRLAR
+206 HSTGAINRLAR

-245 CNMKYTHTSSAYYIG
+245 CNMKYTNTTSADYIA
-260 SWLQAIRDPGFKLS
+260 SWLEAIKDPDFKLS

-283 ARFLEHPEDRTRLIT
+283 ARFLEHPEDRTRLIA

-316 HIQRSES
+316 HIQRSYS

-334 KDLKD
+334 KNLYE

-361 YHDLDPSIWTRVELS
+361 YHDLDPSTWTRVELS
-376 TLNRIEE
+376 KLDRAEE
-383 PSVVAEKTPSTP
+383 PSVVAETPAPPVVEPKEDPKQAAKQEELHMTP
-395 VYKTTEKATKQAET
+395 V
-409 TKISSLSPVIH
+409 IR
-420 FTYSENYRVPINKDM
+420 FTYSDNYRVPINKDM

-441 KLLAMLNEDAR
+441 KLLASLNEDAR
-452 KYEETITTRF
+452 RYEETIPT
-462 EIKFRLDGEDR
+462 KFNITVAINGKDEECPGR
-473 FYKTK
+473 
-478 YVIGND
+478 YVIGQA
-484 SDTIIEHISK
+484 SGTIFEHLSK
-494 SAETF
+494 ENEIF
-499 LNDKKFQENYRNKY
+499 LINKRLQENVKRKH
-513 GGEKFNEVL
+513 GNENFSKLLDL
-522 EKKQSIHDRVVPSL
+522 ENLKHDKILPAL
-536 NCYKDLD
+536 GCHIGLD
-543 EQQERSEDLLERM
+543 EQQERSEALLESM
-556 QKRSITT
+556 EKRSITT
-563 VEREFIEYSKSVLD
+563 VEREFIEYSRSVLD
-577 WVTEQRKNLSSG
+577 WVEQQRENLGTG
-589 KPVDFLH
+589 KAIDLLH

-608 ENGEDIKTVYIS
+608 ENGEAIKTVYIS
-620 GPITADPNHRERFKS
+620 GPITADPNHRERFKN

-660 NLSAAETWRRAM
+660 NLSVAETWRRAM

-724 QEKKVEIAKEQQ
+724 QEKKTEITKEQQ
-736 NQRSVRR
+736 NQRSARR